1 MTSDAGR
8 FLELTRAQEG
18 VLAAQRIDPDNPGYN
33 VGQYVELRGAVD
45 TAALEEALRLTL
57 AEADGLHIR
66 LAERDGRTVAL
77 PVPFDAAAWHLPR
90 LDTTGAA
97 SPVEAAVEL
106 VRDQLACPP
115 RLEPADDCAA
125 APALTGSLLV
135 TVAPDHH
142 LWFQYFHHLVV
153 DGYSVALFTRR
164 VAAVYTALVRGED
177 VPVSPFEPVA
187 LLAAADAA
195 YLASGKPAADRAYW
209 TARHAGRPRVTGL
222 TEQTAQASR
231 TSLRYRT
238 GLGAERSAAVLDC
251 AAAVRG
257 TWAEAATAAVAAY
270 LHRMTGTTDA
280 VLGMHFMARSAP
292 GTMRVPGMAVN
303 VLPVRLAVEG
313 SDTLPDLIRRAAGE
327 LKDARRHQHYR
338 GEDIRRDLGLVG
350 SDERLHGPMLNL
362 KPFDLDLDFAGVPG
376 HTVNLASGPV
386 EDLSVSV
393 SKSPDDVLHLEFD
406 ANPALYDAAALAAH
420 AERCTDLMGRLA
432 ADPSLTL
439 ARARLLADGEYE
451 DVLHTWNATRRAVP
465 PATLP
470 SLIAGRAAA
479 TPGATAVVFEDEELG
494 YGELDARADAL
505 ARTLTAAGAGRGT
518 VVAVAVPRSAELMV
532 ALLGV
537 LKSGAAYLPLDTDY
551 PAERLAAMVEDA
563 GPVRV
568 VTVPAVLDRLPRAAC
583 EAALLLGDTSDDA
596 AEGATGAGVT
606 APGTGT
612 GTGTGVTAPGPDD
625 AAYVIYTSGSTGR
638 PKGVVVT
645 HRAIVNRLAWMQ
657 HAYRLRRDDR
667 VLQKTPASFDVSVWE
682 FFWALCEGATVV
694 LARPE
699 GHKDPAYLA
708 RLIADRHVTTLHFVP
723 SMLRAFLEE
732 PAAAAAC
739 GGLRRVFC
747 SGEALPGD
755 VVDRWYAAL
764 PDVPLHNLY
773 GPTEAAVDVT
783 YHRTEARSGVVPI
796 GRPVWNTRLYVLDA
810 ALRPVPVG
818 VPGELYLA
826 GDQLARGYLG
836 RPGLTASRFVA
847 DPYGSGGERMY
858 RTGDLVRWAPGGV
871 VEYLGRTDDQV
882 KVRGFRIE
890 LGEIEAALEALP
902 GVAQAAVTAREPA
915 SGGARRL
922 VGYAVPAAGA
932 ALDPEI
938 LRTGLATTLPEHM
951 VPPVVMLLDSL
962 PLSLNGKLDRKAL
975 PEPAPASAAAA
986 RPPRTEAERV
996 IAGLVAEILGLDAVG
1011 ADDNFFSLGGDSISA
1026 IQLGSRA
1033 RRAGWGL
1040 TPRVVFERK
1049 TVAAVAAVAERLDG
1063 AATPADLREDATGP
1077 MPPTPITEWL
1087 RARGGPIRRF
1097 AQTTVVTVP
1106 ADLDPQR
1113 LATALNALTQRH
1125 DALRLR
1131 LVPGGAEG
1139 AEGTGAA
1146 RADRRHASSAFTD
1159 GEATPAA
1166 GNRDSGGYGGVDGG
1180 PSAGA
1185 EGAADALGSAARSR
1199 PTAVPLPAPAL
1210 PGAARDLGSAGMGSG
1225 GSGGYGGIDGGSPA
1239 GAEGVGG
1246 GCDVRGSGSPVA
1258 EGEAGSA
1265 AGAFGSVSRRRSG
1278 AGPQPG
1284 AARGRDSGGY
1294 GGVDGGPS
1302 AGAEGANGVFGSP
1315 SAAVPPPGAA
1325 RGFGSC
1331 GHGGTAGVPGAG
1343 DWGTEILP
1351 HGSLPDVVL
1360 HRVDLAGT
1368 PADGID
1374 DALRRERDA
1383 AADRLDPAAGV
1394 VLAATWCDLGPD
1406 GPGRLVLAV
1415 HHLAVDGVSW
1425 RILLPD
1431 LRDAYEGREPA
1442 PASTPLRR
1450 WARGLNA
1457 AATSDAVRAQ
1467 LPLWQEILAPG
1478 AGPLLGRR
1486 AVDPARDT
1494 VGTGRTLRLTLPAER
1509 TAPLLDRVPA
1519 TRRAGVDHVL
1529 LTGLALAFAGRQRD
1543 LLIRLE
1549 GHGRQDHLVPG
1560 ADTARTVGW
1569 LTSEFPVRLSLDGID
1584 LADAAAGG
1592 EAAGRALALVKEQ
1605 LRALP
1610 DDGTGYGLLRHLDP
1624 AARTALAAYPAPQ
1637 LLFNYLGRFTADDT
1651 PWSPAG
1657 DAFAASAD
1665 PALPALHALE
1675 IGAFVHD
1682 RPAGPELTAVLTWPE
1697 GVLTEDAVRDVADRW
1712 FRALDALTAYAAR
1725 PGAGGLTP
1733 SDVPLA
1739 GIGQDALDRVLAA
1752 RPGTED
1758 VLPLSP
1764 LQDGLLFHSLYE
1776 TAADDL
1782 YTSVTGLDLTGPLDE
1797 TALRRAVDAVVAR
1810 HPALR
1815 AGFDHTSA
1823 DRPLQTVA
1831 AQAAVPWTVHDLT
1844 GTPADALAA
1853 AVDAV
1858 ETTEATAPFD
1868 LTRPPLLRCALLR
1881 TGDERHRL
1889 VLTRHHI
1896 VMDGWSTPVMLR
1908 EIISAYAAG
1917 GDASA
1922 LPPAASYADHLA
1934 WLAEQD
1940 DAAHADAWAEALD
1953 GLTAPTLLAETLA
1966 SEAGGEPGARAG
1978 EVDLPLPAETATAL
1992 TALARSHGLTLNT
2005 LVQGAWAVLLSR
2017 LTGRTD
2023 VVFGATVSGRP
2034 ADVPGVES
2042 IVGLFSNTV
2051 PVRFALD
2058 EDETVAA
2065 ALARLQE
2072 QQSRLLDHQY
2082 AGLAGIQARA
2092 GLGTLFDTLLVFEN
2106 YPVDPDEL
2114 TAADPAGRPGRLRV
2128 TGIGNRGATHYPLT
2142 VLTLPGD
2149 APRITVEYRPDAFT
2163 ADRAADLGRRLL
2175 RLLAA
2180 MAEHP
2185 GATVGSLDV
2194 LAPDERRTLLRAWNA
2209 TARDVPEGTV
2219 VDAFEAQAAATP
2231 GETAVVCGDER
2242 RTYAEL
2248 DARADAFARCLA
2260 ALGAGPDTVV
2270 ALALPRSAE
2279 LVAAVLGTLKSGA
2292 AYLPVDLDHPAER
2305 VALMLEDAAPLAVLT
2320 TRPTAG
2326 RLPALTG
2333 DGFTTLYAEDVTEN
2347 AAASATPRRPAPGD
2361 LAYVIHTSGSTGRP
2375 KGVQVPHRG
2384 LVNMLDHHRSTVFAR
2399 AVEAAGGRRLRAAH
2413 TASFSFD
2420 SSWEQ
2425 LLWLICGHELHV
2437 YDEELRRDP
2446 QALAARLRADRIDT
2460 LDVTPSFGRQLVEW
2474 GLLDGEGEGEGEGEG
2489 DGDGHRPVLF
2499 LLGGEAVD
2507 EALWTRIRK
2516 TPGVIGH
2523 NFYGPTEYTVDTLG
2537 AALDDSPTPFVGRP
2551 IANTRVYVL
2560 DARLRPVPAGVP
2572 GELYI
2577 AGPGLARGY
2586 GNRPALT
2593 ASRFVADPFTGSGER
2608 MYRTGDVVRW
2618 RADGTLDYL
2627 GRDDDQVKIRGF
2639 RVETGEVEA
2648 ALNDLEGVARAAVLA
2663 RAADGGVKRLVAYA
2677 VPAPGASADPAA
2689 LRSALA
2695 ARLPAYMV
2703 PSAVVVLDGLPLNVN
2718 GKLDRRALPEPGAA
2732 DFAGAGTGGRAPRD
2746 EREALVCGAFASVLG
2761 LPSVGADDDFFALGG
2776 HSLLATRLVGRI
2788 RTALQRRTTVRDLFE
2803 ARTPAALA
2811 RRLDAGG
2818 ADRPGPAA
2826 RPRPQE
2832 VPLSPAQARLWF
2844 LHQLQGPGTAYTIP
2858 CSLRID
2864 GALDTGAL
2872 RAAFA
2877 DVVARHE
2884 ALRTAFPA
2892 TDGRPR
2898 QKVLTPEEAGVPF
2911 EVREVAPERL
2921 EEAVAEAGART
2932 FDLAAAPPVH
2942 ATLLTSGASTHVLC
2956 VALHHIVGDE
2966 WSEGVL
2972 LRDLDTAYAARRRGT
2987 APEWPPLPVQFADHT
3002 LWHQELL
3009 ADPAGARR
3017 LTAYWTERL
3026 AGLPDEPALP
3036 TDRPRPAEPSGRGG
3050 AVRLRL
3056 PDALHRALRDYA
3068 HRTGVTPF
3076 MVTQAAG
3083 ALLLGA
3089 LAGSTDVAL
3098 GTPVA
3103 GRADEA
3109 VENVVGFFVNT
3120 LVVRHDLSAPEGAA
3134 ALTFDQLVERAR
3146 ESVLGALAHQDL
3158 PFDRLV
3164 EIVSPERS
3172 LGRHPL
3178 FQVMV
3183 QHRKEAAGL
3192 DALLGARTELL
3203 PDPLHAARFDLAFTF
3218 VESADGAHTDLTV
3231 IHAADLY
3238 DRGTAELLA
3247 DRLLH
3252 VLDQALAA
3260 PGRSVDRVELMS
3272 PGESRALA
3280 GEWNAT
3286 AREVPAGT
3294 LVTRFAAHLAAT
3306 PDATAVVYA
3315 GRTLT
3320 YRQLDER
3327 AGVLAAELAAA
3338 GAGPDRI
3345 VAVAVPR
3352 SAELMVSLLAVLK
3365 SGAAYLPLDLDYPA
3379 ERLTT
3384 MAEDAA
3390 PVCVVTVEAERGRL
3404 PHLDGVPV
3412 VLADD
3417 RSRTTAGAAPAFVPT
3432 AAGPRHAAYVIYTS
3446 GSTGRPKGVVVT
3458 HEAIVNRLDWMREAY
3473 GIEPGDRILQ
3483 KTPASFDV
3491 SVWEFFLPLVS
3502 GAAVVLARPGG
3513 HREPEH
3519 LAEVAAASGITT
3531 AHFVPSMLAAF
3542 TAAAEQDET
3551 IREGFAGV
3559 RRVFCSGEA
3568 LPAAAVDRF
3577 AALWPHIELHNLYG
3591 PTEAAVDVTHHRAEA
3606 GAGVVPIGRPV
3617 WNTRLHVLDAA
3628 LRPVPVGVPGEL
3640 YLAGVQLARGYLG
3653 RPGLTASRFVADPSG
3668 SGERMYRT
3676 GDLVRRRADGAVEYL
3691 GRTDDQVKVR
3701 GFRIELGEVEAAL
3714 SALPEVAQAA
3724 VAARPLA
3731 PGGTPQLL
3739 AYAVPAPGAAPEPQQ
3754 LRDALAG
3761 RLPEHMVPAAVTL
3774 LDALPLSVNGKLDR
3788 KALPQP
3794 ARTTTRPAAA
3804 PVRHTGGPA
3813 AAMAEVFAGI
3823 LGLPEV
3829 GEDDNFFA
3837 LGGDSIVSIQLVSAA
3852 RKAGFA
3858 IAAKDVFQHPTPAAL
3873 AAAGRPEDREPAE
3886 APAAPAADQD
3896 GELPPLPVVHWLRE
3910 RGGPIDRFNQSVLL
3924 TVPAGLR
3931 TGPLR
3936 EALADLARNHPAL
3949 RLRLDRVGG
3958 LWTQEVLP
3966 AAQAPAVTDP
3976 ATLRRADITGLDATA
3991 LHDLLT
3997 KEADASAAALDPD
4010 TGIVLRAL
4018 WCDAGPAADGRLLLT
4033 VHHLA
4038 VDGVSWRIL
4047 LPELADAYAARAEG
4061 RPPALEPEATGP
4073 RAWAAQLLQHAHT
4086 RNRTAEAAYWR
4097 TALAGPQA
4105 PLSRTAADPRRDT
4118 TAGLRTLR
4126 RTLSAERTGPL
4137 LTAVPQ
4143 AFSAGVDDVLL
4154 AALAL
4159 AAADWRRTGNPA
4171 LPAAYTG
4178 ALQIDLEGHGRGG
4191 SDTAGLAPD
4200 LSRTVGWFT
4209 TVHPVRLDVSAV
4221 DLADALAGGPQAG
4234 AALKQVKEQLRAVP
4248 DRGLGYGLLR
4258 HLNAQTA
4265 PALAALPGSQLL
4277 FNYRGRTDRR
4287 PDAAGSR
4294 HWSFAPDA
4302 ERAAVAEGAAPDA
4315 AMPAPYPLEID
4326 AVVVSGPDG
4335 RPELAVEW
4343 SWPQALFAEEQVAAL
4358 ATRWFDALDALAR
4371 HAEGPGA
4378 GGITPSDVR
4387 LVSLDQARIDRLES
4401 RLRRRR

>member
-1 MTSDAGR
+1 MSEVTSDAGR

-18 VLAAQRIDPDNPGYN
+18 VLAAQRIDPDNPAYN
-33 VGQYVELRGAVD
+33 VGQYVELRGAID
-45 TAALEEALRLTL
+45 AAALEEALRRTL
-57 AEADGLHIR
+57 AEADGLHVR
-66 LAERDGRTVAL
+66 LAEQDGRTVL
-77 PVPFDAAAWHLPR
+77 RPVPFDAGAWHLPR

-97 SPVEAAVEL
+97 SPVDAAVAL

-115 RLEPADDCAA
+115 RLEPTDGSGA

-135 TVAPDHH
+135 TVAPGHH

-177 VPVSPFEPVA
+177 VPASPFEPA
-187 LLAAADAA
+187 ARLADADAA
-195 YLASGKPAADRAYW
+195 YLASDKPAADRAYW
-209 TARHAGRPRVTGL
+209 TARHTGRPRVTGL

-231 TSLRYRT
+231 TSLRHRT
-238 GLGAERSAAVLDC
+238 SLGAERSAAVLAR
-251 AAAVRG
+251 AAATRG
-257 TWAEAATAAVAAY
+257 TWAEAAVAAVSGY

-303 VLPVRLAVEG
+303 VLPVRLSVQG
-313 SDTLPDLIRRAAGE
+313 TDTFPDLVRRAARE

-420 AERCTDLMGRLA
+420 AERCTDFMGRLA
-432 ADPSLTL
+432 ADPELTL
-439 ARARLLADGEYE
+439 DQARLLADGEHE
-451 DVLHTWNATRRAVP
+451 DVLRTWNATGRDVA

-470 SLIAGRAAA
+470 GLIAERAAA
-479 TPGATAVVFEDEELG
+479 TPDTTAVVFEDEHLT
-494 YGELDARADAL
+494 YRELDARAGAL
-505 ARTLTAAGAGRGT
+505 ARTLTAAGAGRDT

-551 PAERLAAMVEDA
+551 PAERLATMVEDA

-568 VTVPAVLDRLPRAAC
+568 VTVPAVLDRLPQGARDV
-583 EAALLLGDTSDDA
+583 ALLLDEADGDGGDA
-596 AEGATGAGVT
+596 RGVEAP
-606 APGTGT
+606 APGD
-612 GTGTGVTAPGPDD
+612 P
-625 AAYVIYTSGSTGR
+625 AYVIFTSGSTGR

-699 GHKDPAYLA
+699 GHKDAAYLA
-708 RLIADRHVTTLHFVP
+708 RLVAEQRITTLHFVP

-732 PAAAAAC
+732 PTAAEAC
-739 GGLRRVFC
+739 AGLRRVFC

-783 YHRTEARSGVVPI
+783 YHRTEPGSGVVPI

-847 DPYGSGGERMY
+847 DPYDDGARMY

-902 GVAQAAVTAREPA
+902 GVAQAAVTARETVP
-915 SGGARRL
+915 GGPRRL
-922 VGYAVPAAGA
+922 AGYAVPAAGA
-932 ALDPEI
+932 ALDAEA
-938 LRTGLATTLPEHM
+938 LRAGLAATLPEHM
-951 VPPVVMLLDSL
+951 VPPVVVLLDAL

-975 PEPAPASAAAA
+975 PEPAPAAATASRA
-986 RPPRTEAERV
+986 PRTEAERV
-996 IAGLVAEILGLDAVG
+996 LGALVADILGLDAAG
-1011 ADDNFFSLGGDSISA
+1011 PDDNFFSLGGDSISA

-1033 RRAGWGL
+1033 RQAGWGI

-1049 TVAAVAAVAERLDG
+1049 TIAAVAAVAEPLG
-1063 AATPADLREDATGP
+1063 GTATADLREDAEGAL
-1077 MPPTPITEWL
+1077 PPTPITEWL
-1087 RARGGPIRRF
+1087 RERGGPIDHF

-1106 ADLDPQR
+1106 AGLDGER
-1113 LATALNALTQRH
+1113 LRGALDALTAHH

-1131 LVPGGAEG
+1131 LIPGGATG
-1139 AEGTGAA
+1139 AEGSERARETGAGP
-1146 RADRRHASSAFTD
+1146 R
-1159 GEATPAA
+1159 PAE
-1166 GNRDSGGYGGVDGG
+1166 DS
-1180 PSAGA
+1180 
-1185 EGAADALGSAARSR
+1185 
-1199 PTAVPLPAPAL
+1199 
-1210 PGAARDLGSAGMGSG
+1210 
-1225 GSGGYGGIDGGSPA
+1225 GSGGYGGFDGA
-1239 GAEGVGG
+1239 
-1246 GCDVRGSGSPVA
+1246 
-1258 EGEAGSA
+1258 
-1265 AGAFGSVSRRRSG
+1265 
-1278 AGPQPG
+1278 
-1284 AARGRDSGGY
+1284 
-1294 GGVDGGPS
+1294 
-1302 AGAEGANGVFGSP
+1302 
-1315 SAAVPPPGAA
+1315 
-1325 RGFGSC
+1325 
-1331 GHGGTAGVPGAG
+1331 PGAG
-1343 DWGTEILP
+1343 DWSTEILP
-1351 HGSLPDVVL
+1351 EESAPTITL
-1360 HRVDLAGT
+1360 HHVDLTRT
-1368 PADGID
+1368 PVGSVGPAVE
-1374 DALRRERDA
+1374 RERDA
-1383 AADRLDPAAGV
+1383 AAGRLDPAAGA

-1406 GPGRLVLAV
+1406 TPGRLVLAV

-1431 LRDAYEGREPA
+1431 LRAAYEGRPLA

-1450 WARGLNA
+1450 WARGLHA

-1467 LPLWQEILAPG
+1467 LPFWREVLAPG
-1478 AGPLLGRR
+1478 AGPLLGER

-1494 VGTGRTLRLTLPAER
+1494 AGTSRTLRLTLSAER

-1529 LTGLALAFAGRQRD
+1529 LAGLALAFAGRRRD
-1543 LLIRLE
+1543 LLIRRE

-1569 LTSEFPVRLSLDGID
+1569 LTSEFPVRLD
-1584 LADAAAGG
+1584 LEALG
-1592 EAAGRALALVKEQ
+1592 EDPGRALALVKEQ
-1605 LRALP
+1605 LRSLP

-1624 AARTALAAYPAPQ
+1624 RARGELAAAPAPQ
-1637 LLFNYLGRFTADDT
+1637 LLFNYLGRFASDDSLWGT
-1651 PWSPAG
+1651 GTTG
-1657 DAFAASAD
+1657 DAFAANAD
-1665 PALPALHALE
+1665 PQLPALHALE

-1697 GVLTEDAVRDVADRW
+1697 GVLTEDAVRAVADRW
-1712 FRALDALTAYAAR
+1712 FRALDALTAHAAR

-1739 GIGQDALDRVLAA
+1739 GIGQDALDRVQAA

-1776 TAADDL
+1776 TTADDL

-1797 TALRRAVDAVVAR
+1797 AALRRAVDAVVAR

-1823 DRPLQTVA
+1823 DHPLQTIAGRVT
-1831 AQAAVPWTVHDLT
+1831 VPWTVHDLT
-1844 GTPADALAA
+1844 GTPADALGA

-1858 ETTEATAPFD
+1858 ETAEATAPFD
-1868 LTRPPLLRCALLR
+1868 LARPPLLRCALLR

-1934 WLAEQD
+1934 WLARQD
-1940 DAAHADAWAEALD
+1940 DTAHAAAWAAALD
-1953 GLTAPTLLAETLA
+1953 GLTAPTLLAGTLA
-1966 SEAGGEPGARAG
+1966 HEATAGTGARAG
-1978 EVDLPLPAETATAL
+1978 EVDLPLPADTVTSL
-1992 TALARSHGLTLNT
+1992 TGLARSHGLTLNT

-2072 QQSRLLDHQY
+2072 QQAQLLDHQY

-2114 TAADPAGRPGRLRV
+2114 TAPDPAGRPGRLRV

-2149 APRITVEYRPDAFT
+2149 APRITVEYRPDTFT
-2163 ADRAADLGRRLL
+2163 AARAADLGHRLL

-2180 MAEHP
+2180 MAARP
-2185 GATVGSLDV
+2185 GATVGSLDI
-2194 LAPDERRTLLRAWNA
+2194 LGPAERHTLLHTWND

-2231 GETAVVCGDER
+2231 GETAVVCGDTR
-2242 RTYAEL
+2242 WSYAAL
-2248 DARADAFARCLA
+2248 DARADAVARRLA

-2270 ALALPRSAE
+2270 ALALPRSAD
-2279 LVAAVLGTLKSGA
+2279 LVAAVLGTLKAGA

-2320 TRPTAG
+2320 TRPTAR

-2333 DGFTTLYAEDVTEN
+2333 DAFTTLYAEDGAGGAPDVTP
-2347 AAASATPRRPAPGD
+2347 ARPAPGD

-2460 LDVTPSFGRQLVEW
+2460 LDVTPSFGRQLVEC
-2474 GLLDGEGEGEGEGEG
+2474 GLLEEG
-2489 DGDGHRPVLF
+2489 GDGHRPVLF

-2507 EALWTRIRK
+2507 DALWTRIR
-2516 TPGVIGH
+2516 TTEGVIGH

-2537 AALDDSPTPFVGRP
+2537 AALDDSPTPSVGRP
-2551 IANTRVYVL
+2551 IANTRVHVL

-2593 ASRFVADPFTGSGER
+2593 ASRFVADPFSGSGER
-2608 MYRTGDVVRW
+2608 MYRTGDVVRR

-2648 ALNDLEGVARAAVLA
+2648 ALTAQEGVAQAAVLA
-2663 RAADGGVKRLVAYA
+2663 RASDTGVKRLVAYV
-2677 VPAPGASADPAA
+2677 VPAAGAVADPAA
-2689 LRSALA
+2689 LRAALGA
-2695 ARLPAYMV
+2695 HLPEYMV
-2703 PSAVVVLDGLPLNVN
+2703 PSAVVVLGALPLNVN
-2718 GKLDRRALPEPGAA
+2718 GKLDRQALPEPGAA
-2732 DFAGAGTGGRAPRD
+2732 DFAGTGGRAPRD
-2746 EREALVCGAFASVLG
+2746 EREALVCGAFAGILG
-2761 LPSVGADDDFFALGG
+2761 LPAVGADDDFFALGG

-2788 RTALQRRTTVRDLFE
+2788 RTALRTDLTVRDLFE

-2811 RRLDAGG
+2811 RRTRHTG
-2818 ADRPGPAA
+2818 PGRSGPTA
-2826 RPRPQE
+2826 RPRPPHPQE
-2832 VPLSPAQARLWF
+2832 LPLSPAQARLWF
-2844 LHQLQGPGTAYTIP
+2844 LHHLQGPSTAYTIP

-2864 GALDTGAL
+2864 GTVDTEAL

-2884 ALRTAFPA
+2884 ALRTVYPD
-2892 TDGRPR
+2892 TDGRPY
-2898 QKVLTPEEAGVPF
+2898 QKILAPEDAHVSF
-2911 EVREVAPERL
+2911 SVREVTPQQL
-2921 EEAVAEAGART
+2921 DEAVAEAGAHA
-2932 FDLAAAPPVH
+2932 FDLAAEPPVR
-2942 ATLLTSGASTHVLC
+2942 ATLLSSGPGTHVLC
-2956 VALHHIVGDE
+2956 VALHHIAGDE

-2972 LRDLDTAYAARRRGT
+2972 LRDLDTAYAARRRGE
-2987 APEWPPLPVQFADHT
+2987 APAWPPLPVQFADHT
-3002 LWHQELL
+3002 LWQRDML
-3009 ADPAGARR
+3009 ADPAAGDR

-3026 AGLPDEPALP
+3026 AGLPGELRLPA
-3036 TDRPRPAEPSGRGG
+3036 DRPRPAEPSGRGG

-3056 PDALHRALRDYA
+3056 PAALHEALRGYA
-3068 HRTGVTPF
+3068 HRTGTTPF

-3089 LAGSTDVAL
+3089 LAGTHDVAL

-3103 GRADEA
+3103 GRSDEA

-3120 LVVRHDLSAPEGAA
+3120 LVMRHDLSGTDGGGAP
-3134 ALTFDQLVERAR
+3134 TFDELVLRAR
-3146 ESVLGALAHQDL
+3146 ETVLGALAHQDL
-3158 PFDRLV
+3158 PFDKLV
-3164 EIVSPERS
+3164 EIAAPERS

-3192 DALLGARTELL
+3192 DRLLGARTTLL

-3218 VESADGAHTDLTV
+3218 VESADGTHTDLTV
-3231 IHAADLY
+3231 IHASDLY
-3238 DRGTAELLA
+3238 DHETAGLLG

-3252 VLDQALAA
+3252 VLGQALAA
-3260 PGRSVDRVELMS
+3260 PGRPVDRVDVMS

-3280 GEWNAT
+3280 EEWNAT
-3286 AREVPAGT
+3286 DRIVPGGT
-3294 LVTRFAAHLAAT
+3294 LVTRFADRLAAA
-3306 PDATAVVYA
+3306 PDATAVVFE

-3320 YRQLDER
+3320 YRELDAL
-3327 AGVLAAELAAA
+3327 AGRLARTLAAA
-3338 GAGPDRI
+3338 GAGPDRV

-3352 SAELMVSLLAVLK
+3352 SAELMVALLAVLK

-3379 ERLTT
+3379 ERLAY
-3384 MAEDAA
+3384 MIEDAA
-3390 PVCVVTVEAERGRL
+3390 PVCVVTAATEADRL
-3404 PHLDGVPV
+3404 SATADVPV
-3412 VLADD
+3412 VLVD
-3417 RSRTTAGAAPAFVPT
+3417 GAAEPPSQATALRP
-3432 AAGPRHAAYVIYTS
+3432 AAGPGHAAYVIYTS
-3446 GSTGRPKGVVVT
+3446 GSTGRPKGVVVS
-3458 HEAIVNRLDWMREAY
+3458 HRAIVNRLDWMAETY
-3473 GIEPGDRILQ
+3473 GFGPQDRVLQ

-3513 HREPEH
+3513 HREPDH
-3519 LAEVAAASGITT
+3519 LAELAARSGITA
-3531 AHFVPSMLAAF
+3531 AHFVPSMLTAF
-3542 TAAAEQDET
+3542 TTAAEQDEA
-3551 IREGFAGV
+3551 IRTGFGGV

-3577 AALWPHIELHNLYG
+3577 AALWPDIELHNLYG
-3591 PTEAAVDVTHHRAEA
+3591 PTEAAVDVTYHRAEP
-3606 GAGVVPIGRPV
+3606 GAGTVPIGRPV

-3640 YLAGVQLARGYLG
+3640 YLAGDQLARGYLG
-3653 RPGLTASRFVADPSG
+3653 RPGLTASRFVADPHADG
-3668 SGERMYRT
+3668 QRMYRT
-3676 GDLVRRRADGAVEYL
+3676 GDLVRRRPDGAVEYL

-3701 GFRIELGEVEAAL
+3701 GFRIELGEIEAAL
-3714 SALPEVAQAA
+3714 TALPGVAQAA

-3731 PGGTPQLL
+3731 PGGAPQLV
-3739 AYAVPAPGAAPEPQQ
+3739 AYAVPAPGAAPDAQE
-3754 LRDALAG
+3754 LREALAG
-3761 RLPEHMVPAAVTL
+3761 QLPEHMVPAVVTL

-3788 KALPQP
+3788 KALPEP
-3794 ARTTTRPAAA
+3794 ARAAAARPAAPA
-3804 PVRHTGGPA
+3804 PARGGSPA
-3813 AAMAEVFAGI
+3813 AAMARVFAEI

-3829 GEDDNFFA
+3829 GENENFFA
-3837 LGGDSIVSIQLVSAA
+3837 LGGDSIVSIQLVSTA
-3852 RKAGFA
+3852 RKAGFT

-3873 AAAGRPEDREPAE
+3873 AAAGRPADQEPAG
-3886 APAAPAADQD
+3886 APAAPAVAEEAED
-3896 GELPPLPVVHWLRE
+3896 GEFPPLPVVHWLRE
-3910 RGGPIDRFNQSVLL
+3910 RGGPVDRFNQSVLL

-3931 TGPLR
+3931 PAPLR

-3949 RLRLDRVGG
+3949 RLRLDRTGG
-3958 LWTQEVLP
+3958 LWTQEILP
-3966 AAQAPAVTDP
+3966 AAEAPAVTDP

-3991 LHDLLT
+3991 LHELLT
-3997 KEADASAAALDPD
+3997 KEADASAAVLDPGSG
-4010 TGIVLRAL
+4010 TVLRAL
-4018 WCDAGPAADGRLLLT
+4018 WCDAGPGADGRLLLT

-4047 LPELADAYAARAEG
+4047 VPELADAYAARAAG
-4061 RPPALEPEATGP
+4061 RAPALEPEATGP
-4073 RAWAAQLLQHAHT
+4073 RAWAAQLLHHAHT
-4086 RNRTAEAAYWR
+4086 RARTAEAAYWR
-4097 TALAGPQA
+4097 TAPAGPQA

-4118 TAGLRTLR
+4118 TATLRTLR
-4126 RTLSAERTGPL
+4126 MTLSADRTEPL

-4154 AALAL
+4154 AGLAV
-4159 AAADWRRTGNPA
+4159 AAADVRRTADPG
-4171 LPAAYTG
+4171 LPAAHTG

-4191 SDTAGLAPD
+4191 SEGLAAD

-4209 TVHPVRLDVSAV
+4209 TVHPVRLDVSGV
-4221 DLADALAGGPQAG
+4221 DLAEALAGGRQAG
-4234 AALKQVKEQLRAVP
+4234 AALKQVKEQLRAAP

-4265 PALAALPGSQLL
+4265 PALAALPGSQVL
-4277 FNYRGRTDRR
+4277 FNYRGRTDHG
-4287 PDAAGSR
+4287 ATAEAGAR
-4294 HWSFAPDA
+4294 HWAFAPDA

-4326 AVVVSGPDG
+4326 AVVRSGAAG

-4343 SWPQALFAEEQVAAL
+4343 SWPQALFSEDQVAAL

-4371 HAEGPGA
+4371 HAAAPDA

>member
-1 MTSDAGR
+1 MSEVTSDAGR
-8 FLELTRAQEG
+8 ILELTRAQEG
-18 VLAAQRIDPDNPGYN
+18 VLAAQRIDPGNPSYN

-45 TAALEEALRLTL
+45 VAALEEALRRTL
-57 AEADGLHIR
+57 AEADGLHVR
-66 LAERDGRTVAL
+66 LAEHDGRTVL
-77 PVPFDAAAWHLPR
+77 RPVPFDAAAWHLPR

-97 SPVEAAVEL
+97 SPVDAAVAL

-115 RLEPADDCAA
+115 RLEPTDGSGA

-135 TVAPDHH
+135 TVAPGHH

-177 VPVSPFEPVA
+177 VPASPFEPAA
-187 LLAAADAA
+187 LLADADAA
-195 YLASGKPAADRAYW
+195 YLASGKPGADRAYW
-209 TARHAGRPRVTGL
+209 TARHIGRPRVTGL

-231 TSLRYRT
+231 TSLRHRT
-238 GLGAERSAAVLDC
+238 SLGAERSAAVLAR
-251 AAAVRG
+251 AAAVRC
-257 TWAEAATAAVAAY
+257 TWAEAATAAVAGY

-303 VLPVRLAVEG
+303 VLPVRLPVQG
-313 SDTLPDLIRRAAGE
+313 TDTFPDLVRRAAGE

-350 SDERLHGPMLNL
+350 SDDRLHGPMLNL

-432 ADPSLTL
+432 ADPELTL
-439 ARARLLADGEYE
+439 DQAQLLADGEHE
-451 DVLHTWNATRRAVP
+451 DVLRTWNATGRDVA

-470 SLIAGRAAA
+470 ALIAERAAA
-479 TPGATAVVFEDEELG
+479 TPDATAVVFEDERLT
-494 YGELDARADAL
+494 YRELDARAGAL
-505 ARTLTAAGAGRGT
+505 ARTLTAAGAGRDT

-537 LKSGAAYLPLDTDY
+537 LKSGAAYLPLDTGY
-551 PAERLAAMVEDA
+551 RAERRAGMVEDA
-563 GPVRV
+563 APVRV
-568 VTVPAVLDRLPRAAC
+568 VTVPAVLDRLPRAARD
-583 EAALLLGDTSDDA
+583 AALLLD
-596 AEGATGAGVT
+596 GATGDPAGT
-606 APGTGT
+606 EAAAP
-612 GTGTGVTAPGPDD
+612 APDD
-625 AAYVIYTSGSTGR
+625 PAYVIFTSGSTGR

-657 HAYRLRRDDR
+657 HAYRLRPDDR

-699 GHKDPAYLA
+699 GHKDAAYLA
-708 RLIADRHVTTLHFVP
+708 RLVAEQRVTTLHFVP

-732 PAAAAAC
+732 PTAAEAC
-739 GGLRRVFC
+739 AGLRRVFC

-764 PDVPLHNLY
+764 PAVPLHNLY

-783 YHRTEARSGVVPI
+783 YHRTEPGSGLVPI

-847 DPYGSGGERMY
+847 APHDGDGARMY

-902 GVAQAAVTAREPA
+902 GVAQAAVTARETAP
-915 SGGARRL
+915 GGPRRL

-932 ALDPEI
+932 ALDAEA
-938 LRTGLATTLPEHM
+938 LRTGLAATLPEHM
-951 VPPVVMLLDSL
+951 VPPAVVLLDTL
-962 PLSLNGKLDRKAL
+962 PLGLNGKLDRKAL
-975 PEPAPASAAAA
+975 PEPAPAAATAS
-986 RPPRTEAERV
+986 REPRTEAERV
-996 IAGLVAEILGLDAVG
+996 LAALVADILGLDAAG
-1011 ADDNFFSLGGDSISA
+1011 PDDNFFSLGGDSISA

-1033 RRAGWGL
+1033 RQAGWGI

-1049 TVAAVAAVAERLDG
+1049 TIAAVAAVAERLGG
-1063 AATPADLREDATGP
+1063 AAAADLREDAEGLL
-1077 MPPTPITEWL
+1077 PPTPITEWL
-1087 RARGGPIRRF
+1087 RERGGPIRTF
-1097 AQTTVVTVP
+1097 AQTTAVTVP
-1106 ADLDPQR
+1106 ADLAPER
-1113 LATALNALTQRH
+1113 LTAALAALTRHH

-1131 LVPGGAEG
+1131 LIRGGAAGAWGAEG
-1139 AEGTGAA
+1139 ENRGDRPDGSSPFAGGEGA
-1146 RADRRHASSAFTD
+1146 
-1159 GEATPAA
+1159 PAA
-1166 GNRDSGGYGGVDGG
+1166 GNRGSGGYGGFSGAPGAGGRRCRTVAAPQPAPLTAEGTDSGGYGGFD
-1180 PSAGA
+1180 SA
-1185 EGAADALGSAARSR
+1185 
-1199 PTAVPLPAPAL
+1199 
-1210 PGAARDLGSAGMGSG
+1210 
-1225 GSGGYGGIDGGSPA
+1225 
-1239 GAEGVGG
+1239 
-1246 GCDVRGSGSPVA
+1246 
-1258 EGEAGSA
+1258 
-1265 AGAFGSVSRRRSG
+1265 
-1278 AGPQPG
+1278 
-1284 AARGRDSGGY
+1284 
-1294 GGVDGGPS
+1294 
-1302 AGAEGANGVFGSP
+1302 
-1315 SAAVPPPGAA
+1315 
-1325 RGFGSC
+1325 
-1331 GHGGTAGVPGAG
+1331 PGAG

-1351 HGSLPDVVL
+1351 AASVPAVVL
-1360 HRVDLAGT
+1360 RRADLTRT

-1374 DALRRERDA
+1374 AAVARERDA
-1383 AADRLDPAAGV
+1383 AAGRLDPAAGG

-1406 GPGRLVLAV
+1406 RPGRLVLAV

-1431 LRDAYEGREPA
+1431 LRAAYEGRELA

-1450 WARGLNA
+1450 WARGLHA
-1457 AATSDAVRAQ
+1457 AATGDAVRAQ
-1467 LPLWQEILAPG
+1467 LPLWREVLAPG
-1478 AGPLLGRR
+1478 AGALLGER

-1494 VGTGRTLRLTLPAER
+1494 AGTSRTLRLTLSAER

-1529 LTGLALAFAGRQRD
+1529 LTGLALAFAGRRRD
-1543 LLIRLE
+1543 LLIRME

-1560 ADTARTVGW
+1560 ADTSRTVGW
-1569 LTSEFPVRLSLDGID
+1569 LTSEFPVRLD
-1584 LADAAAGG
+1584 L
-1592 EAAGRALALVKEQ
+1592 EAIGDDPVRALALVKEQ
-1605 LRALP
+1605 LRSLP

-1624 AARTALAAYPAPQ
+1624 EARAELAAAPAPQ
-1637 LLFNYLGRFTADDT
+1637 LLFNYLGRFTSDDSL
-1651 PWSPAG
+1651 WSAAG
-1657 DAFAASAD
+1657 DAIAATAD
-1665 PALPALHALE
+1665 PAMPALHALE

-1712 FRALDALTAYAAR
+1712 FRALDTLTAHAAR

-1739 GIGQDALDRVLAA
+1739 GLGQAALDRLQAA

-1776 TAADDL
+1776 TAADDP

-1797 TALRRAVDAVVAR
+1797 AALRRAVDAVVAR

-1815 AGFDHTSA
+1815 AGFDHTST
-1823 DRPLQTVA
+1823 DRPLQTIA
-1831 AQAAVPWTVHDLT
+1831 GRAGVPWTVHDLT
-1844 GTPADALAA
+1844 GTPADALDA
-1853 AVDAV
+1853 AVDAA
-1858 ETTEATAPFD
+1858 ETAEATAPFD

-1881 TGDERHRL
+1881 LGDERHRL

-1896 VMDGWSTPVMLR
+1896 VMDGWSTPVVLR

-1934 WLAEQD
+1934 WLARQD
-1940 DAAHADAWAEALD
+1940 ETAHAAAWAAALD
-1953 GLTAPTLLAETLA
+1953 GLTAPTLLAGTLA
-1966 SEAGGEPGARAG
+1966 HEATAVTGARAG
-1978 EVDLPLPAETATAL
+1978 EVDLPLPADTVTAL
-1992 TALARSHGLTLNT
+1992 TGLARSHGLTLNT

-2072 QQSRLLDHQY
+2072 QQAQLLDHQY

-2114 TAADPAGRPGRLRV
+2114 TAPDPAGRPGRLRV

-2149 APRITVEYRPDAFT
+2149 APRITVEYRPDTFT
-2163 ADRAADLGRRLL
+2163 ADRAADLGHRLL

-2180 MAEHP
+2180 MAARPED
-2185 GATVGSLDV
+2185 TIGSLDV
-2194 LAPDERRTLLRAWNA
+2194 LAPAERHTLLHTWNA
-2209 TARDVPEGTV
+2209 TARDVPGGTV

-2231 GETAVVCGDER
+2231 DETAVVCGDTR
-2242 RTYAEL
+2242 WSYAGL
-2248 DARADAFARCLA
+2248 DARAGVFARRLA

-2270 ALALPRSAE
+2270 ALALPRSAD
-2279 LVAAVLGTLKSGA
+2279 LVAAVLGTLKAGA

-2305 VALMLEDAAPLAVLT
+2305 VTLMLEDAAPLAVLT
-2320 TRPTAG
+2320 TRPTAA

-2333 DGFTTLYAEDVTEN
+2333 GGFTTLYAEDPADDT
-2347 AAASATPRRPAPGD
+2347 AGITPARPAPGD
-2361 LAYVIHTSGSTGRP
+2361 LAYVIFTSGSTGRP

-2460 LDVTPSFGRQLVEW
+2460 LDVTPSFGRQLVEC
-2474 GLLDGEGEGEGEGEG
+2474 GLLDES
-2489 DGDGHRPVLF
+2489 GDGHRPVLF

-2507 EALWTRIRK
+2507 DALWTRIRE
-2516 TPGVIGH
+2516 TGGVIGH

-2537 AALDDSPTPFVGRP
+2537 AALDDSPAPSVGRP
-2551 IANTRVYVL
+2551 IANTRVHVL

-2593 ASRFVADPFTGSGER
+2593 ASRFVADPFSGSGER

-2648 ALNDLEGVARAAVLA
+2648 ALTALETVSAAAVLA
-2663 RAADGGVKRLVAYA
+2663 RATGTGVKRLVAYA
-2677 VPAPGASADPAA
+2677 VPAPGAAADPAA
-2689 LRSALA
+2689 LRAALA
-2695 ARLPAYMV
+2695 AHLPEYMV
-2703 PSAVVVLDGLPLNVN
+2703 PSAVVVLGALPLNVN
-2718 GKLDRRALPEPGAA
+2718 GKLDRQALPEPGAA
-2732 DFAGAGTGGRAPRD
+2732 DFAAPGGRTPRD
-2746 EREALVCGAFASVLG
+2746 EREALVCGAFAAVLG
-2761 LPSVGADDDFFALGG
+2761 LPAVGADDDFFALGG
-2776 HSLLATRLVGRI
+2776 HSLLATRLTGRI
-2788 RTALQRRTTVRDLFE
+2788 RTALQADLTVRDLFE

-2811 RRLDAGG
+2811 RRLRHTG
-2818 ADRPGPAA
+2818 PGRSGPTA
-2826 RPRPQE
+2826 RPRPQTPQE
-2832 VPLSPAQARLWF
+2832 LPLSPAQARLWF
-2844 LHQLQGPGTAYTIP
+2844 LHHLEGPSIAYTIP

-2864 GALDTGAL
+2864 GTVDTGAL
-2872 RAAFA
+2872 RTAFA

-2884 ALRTAFPA
+2884 ALRTVFPD
-2892 TDGRPR
+2892 TDGRPY
-2898 QKVLTPEEAGVPF
+2898 QKVLAPEDAHAPLS
-2911 EVREVAPERL
+2911 VREVTPEQL
-2921 EEAVAEAGART
+2921 DDAVAGAGAYA
-2932 FDLAAAPPVH
+2932 FDLAAEPPVR
-2942 ATLLTSGASTHVLC
+2942 ATLLSSGPGTHVLC
-2956 VALHHIVGDE
+2956 VALHHIAGDE

-2972 LRDLDTAYAARRRGT
+2972 LRDLDTAYAARRRGE
-2987 APEWPPLPVQFADHT
+2987 APAWAPLPLQFADHT
-3002 LWHQELL
+3002 LWQRDMLG
-3009 ADPAGARR
+3009 DPAVGDR

-3026 AGLPDEPALP
+3026 AGLPDELHLPA
-3036 TDRPRPAEPSGRGG
+3036 DRPRPAEPSGRGG

-3056 PDALHRALRDYA
+3056 PGSLHDALRDYA
-3068 HRTGVTPF
+3068 HRTGATPF
-3076 MVTQAAG
+3076 MVTQAAS

-3089 LAGSTDVAL
+3089 LAGTDDVAL

-3103 GRADEA
+3103 GRSDEA

-3120 LVVRHDLSAPEGAA
+3120 LVLRHDLSAPEDGA
-3134 ALTFDQLVERAR
+3134 ALTFDRLVGRAR
-3146 ESVLGALAHQDL
+3146 ETVLGALAHQDL

-3192 DALLGARTELL
+3192 DALLGARTALL
-3203 PDPLHAARFDLAFTF
+3203 PDPLHAARFDLALTF
-3218 VESADGAHTDLTV
+3218 VESADGTHTDLTV

-3260 PGRSVDRVELMS
+3260 PGRALDRIEVMS

-3286 AREVPAGT
+3286 GRAVPAGT
-3294 LVTRFAAHLAAT
+3294 LVTRFAEHLAAT
-3306 PDATAVVYA
+3306 PDATAVVFE
-3315 GRTLT
+3315 GRALT
-3320 YRQLDER
+3320 YRELDDLAGRLAR
-3327 AGVLAAELAAA
+3327 ALAAA
-3338 GAGPDRI
+3338 GAGPDRV

-3352 SAELMVSLLAVLK
+3352 SAELMTALLGVLK

-3379 ERLTT
+3379 ERLAY
-3384 MAEDAA
+3384 MIEDAA
-3390 PVCVVTVEAERGRL
+3390 PVCVVTVAAEAGRL
-3404 PHLDGVPV
+3404 PATGGVPV
-3412 VLADD
+3412 VLVDEVTGPA
-3417 RSRTTAGAAPAFVPT
+3417 SQAPAPLP
-3432 AAGPRHAAYVIYTS
+3432 AAGPGHAAYVIYTS

-3473 GIEPGDRILQ
+3473 GIEPADRVLQ

-3513 HREPEH
+3513 HRDPDY
-3519 LAEVAAASGITT
+3519 LADLAARSGITT
-3531 AHFVPSMLAAF
+3531 AHFVPSMLTAF
-3542 TAAAEQDET
+3542 TAAAEQDEA
-3551 IREGFAGV
+3551 IRTGFAGV

-3591 PTEAAVDVTHHRAEA
+3591 PTEAAVDVTYHRTEP

-3617 WNTRLHVLDAA
+3617 WNTRLYVLDAA
-3628 LRPVPVGVPGEL
+3628 LRPAPVGVPGEL
-3640 YLAGVQLARGYLG
+3640 YLAGVQLARGYLN
-3653 RPGLTASRFVADPSG
+3653 RPGLTASRFVADPFSG
-3668 SGERMYRT
+3668 SGARMYRT

-3701 GFRIELGEVEAAL
+3701 GFRIELGEIEAAL
-3714 SALPEVAQAA
+3714 TALPGVAQAA
-3724 VAARPLA
+3724 VTARPLA
-3731 PGGTPQLL
+3731 PGGAPQLV
-3739 AYAVPAPGAAPEPQQ
+3739 AYAVPAAGAAPGAQE
-3754 LRDALAG
+3754 LREALAG

-3788 KALPQP
+3788 KALPEP
-3794 ARTTTRPAAA
+3794 ARAAARPAAPA
-3804 PVRHTGGPA
+3804 PDRRDSPA
-3813 AAMAEVFAGI
+3813 AAMAAVFAEI
-3823 LGLPEV
+3823 LGLPDV
-3829 GEDDNFFA
+3829 GEDDNFFV
-3837 LGGDSIVSIQLVSAA
+3837 LGGDSIVSIQLVSTA
-3852 RKAGFA
+3852 RKAGFT

-3873 AAAGRPEDREPAE
+3873 AAAGRVEDQEPAE
-3886 APAAPAADQD
+3886 ASPVPAAGED
-3896 GELPPLPVVHWLRE
+3896 GELPLLPVVHWLRE
-3910 RGGPIDRFNQSVLL
+3910 RGGPVDRFNQSVLL

-3931 TGPLR
+3931 PEPLR

-3949 RLRLDRVGG
+3949 RLRLDRTGG
-3958 LWTQEVLP
+3958 LWTQEILP
-3966 AAQAPAVTDP
+3966 AAEAPAVTDP
-3976 ATLRRADITGLDATA
+3976 ATLRRADITGLAATA
-3991 LHDLLT
+3991 LNDLLT

-4010 TGIVLRAL
+4010 HGTVLRAL
-4018 WCDAGPAADGRLLLT
+4018 WCDAGPGADGRLLLT

-4038 VDGVSWRIL
+4038 VDGVSWRVL
-4047 LPELADAYAARAEG
+4047 VPELADAYAARAAG
-4061 RPPALEPEATGP
+4061 RAPALEPEATGL
-4073 RAWAAQLLQHAHT
+4073 RSWVVQLLQHAHT
-4086 RNRTAEAAYWR
+4086 RARTAEAAYWR

-4105 PLSRTAADPRRDT
+4105 PLSRTAADPHRDT
-4118 TAGLRTLR
+4118 TATLRTLR
-4126 RTLSAERTGPL
+4126 MTLSADRTEPL

-4154 AALAL
+4154 AGLAL
-4159 AAADWRRTGNPA
+4159 AAADVRRTADPA
-4171 LPAAYTG
+4171 LPAAHTG

-4191 SDTAGLAPD
+4191 SDTGGLAPD

-4209 TVHPVRLDVSAV
+4209 TVHPVRLDVSGM
-4221 DLADALAGGPQAG
+4221 DLADALAGGGQAG
-4234 AALKQVKEQLRAVP
+4234 AALKQVKEQLRAAP
-4248 DRGLGYGLLR
+4248 DRGLGHGLLR

-4277 FNYRGRTDRR
+4277 FNYRGRTDHG
-4287 PDAAGSR
+4287 AATAGGR

-4326 AVVVSGPDG
+4326 AVIRSGATG

-4343 SWPQALFAEEQVAAL
+4343 SWPQALFTEEQVAAL

-4371 HAEGPGA
+4371 HAAAPDA

-4387 LVSLDQARIDRLES
+4387 LVSLGQARIDRLES

>member
-1 MTSDAGR
+1 MSEVTSDAGR
-8 FLELTRAQEG
+8 ILELTRAQEG
-18 VLAAQRIDPDNPGYN
+18 VLAAQRIDPGNPSYN
-33 VGQYVELRGAVD
+33 VGQYVELRGAIDV
-45 TAALEEALRLTL
+45 AALEEALRRTL
-57 AEADGLHIR
+57 AEADGLHVR
-66 LAERDGRTVAL
+66 LAEHDGRTVL
-77 PVPFDAAAWHLPR
+77 RPVPFDAAAWHLPR

-97 SPVEAAVEL
+97 SPVDAAVAL

-115 RLEPADDCAA
+115 RLEPTDGSGA

-135 TVAPDHH
+135 TVAPGHH

-153 DGYSVALFTRR
+153 DGYGVALFTRR

-177 VPVSPFEPVA
+177 VPASPFEPA
-187 LLAAADAA
+187 ARLADADAA
-195 YLASGKPAADRAYW
+195 YLASDKAAADRAYW
-209 TARHAGRPRVTGL
+209 TARHAGRPRVAGL
-222 TEQTAQASR
+222 TEQTAQASE
-231 TSLRYRT
+231 TSLRHRT
-238 GLGAERSAAVLDC
+238 SLGAERSAAVLAR
-251 AAAVRG
+251 AADVRG
-257 TWAEAATAAVAAY
+257 TWAEAATAAVAGY
-270 LHRMTGTTDA
+270 LHRMTGTTEA

-303 VLPVRLAVEG
+303 VLPVRLSVQG
-313 SDTLPDLIRRAAGE
+313 TDTFPDLVRRAAGE

-350 SDERLHGPMLNL
+350 SDDRLHGPMLNL

-432 ADPSLTL
+432 ADPELTL
-439 ARARLLADGEYE
+439 DRAQLLADAERE
-451 DVLHTWNATRRAVP
+451 DVLRTWNATARDVA

-470 SLIAGRAAA
+470 GLIAERAAA
-479 TPGATAVVFEDEELG
+479 TPGATAVVFEDEHLT
-494 YGELDARADAL
+494 YRELDARAGAL
-505 ARTLTAAGAGRGT
+505 ARTLTAAGAGRDT

-537 LKSGAAYLPLDTDY
+537 LKSGAAYLPLDTGY

-563 GPVRV
+563 APVRV
-568 VTVPAVLDRLPRAAC
+568 VTVPAVLGRLPRAARD
-583 EAALLLGDTSDDA
+583 AALLLDDA
-596 AEGATGAGVT
+596 TDDATGDVTGAATGDAAGAEAAAP
-606 APGTGT
+606 APGD
-612 GTGTGVTAPGPDD
+612 P
-625 AAYVIYTSGSTGR
+625 AYVIFTSGSTGR

-657 HAYRLRRDDR
+657 HAYRLRPDDR
-667 VLQKTPASFDVSVWE
+667 VLQKTPAGFDVSVWE

-699 GHKDPAYLA
+699 GHKDAAYLA
-708 RLIADRHVTTLHFVP
+708 RLVAEQRITTLHFVP

-732 PAAAAAC
+732 PTAAGAC
-739 GGLRRVFC
+739 AGLRRVFC

-755 VVDRWYAAL
+755 VADRWHAAL

-783 YHRTEARSGVVPI
+783 YHRTEPGAGVVPI

-836 RPGLTASRFVA
+836 RPGLTAARFVA
-847 DPYGSGGERMY
+847 NPYDGDGARMY

-871 VEYLGRTDDQV
+871 LEYLGRTDDQV

-902 GVAQAAVTAREPA
+902 GVAQAAVTARETAP
-915 SGGARRL
+915 GGPRRL

-932 ALDPEI
+932 APDAEA
-938 LRTGLATTLPEHM
+938 LRTGLAATLPEHM
-951 VPPVVMLLDSL
+951 VPPVIVLLDAL

-975 PEPAPASAAAA
+975 PEPAPAAAAA
-986 RPPRTEAERV
+986 SRAPRTEAERV
-996 IAGLVAEILGLDAVG
+996 LAALVADVLGLDAAG
-1011 ADDNFFSLGGDSISA
+1011 PDDNFFSLGGDSISA

-1033 RRAGWGL
+1033 RRAGWGI

-1049 TVAAVAAVAERLDG
+1049 TIAAVAAVAERLGDE
-1063 AATPADLREDATGP
+1063 AAADHREDAEGEL
-1077 MPPTPITEWL
+1077 PPTPITEWL
-1087 RARGGPIRRF
+1087 RERGGPIRRF
-1097 AQTTVVTVP
+1097 AQTTAVTVP
-1106 ADLDPQR
+1106 ADLDPER
-1113 LATALNALTQRH
+1113 LTAAFITLTERH
-1125 DALRLR
+1125 EALRMR
-1131 LVPGGAEG
+1131 LVRGGA
-1139 AEGTGAA
+1139 
-1146 RADRRHASSAFTD
+1146 
-1159 GEATPAA
+1159 
-1166 GNRDSGGYGGVDGG
+1166 DSGGYGGFDG
-1180 PSAGA
+1180 
-1185 EGAADALGSAARSR
+1185 
-1199 PTAVPLPAPAL
+1199 AP
-1210 PGAARDLGSAGMGSG
+1210 
-1225 GSGGYGGIDGGSPA
+1225 
-1239 GAEGVGG
+1239 
-1246 GCDVRGSGSPVA
+1246 
-1258 EGEAGSA
+1258 
-1265 AGAFGSVSRRRSG
+1265 
-1278 AGPQPG
+1278 
-1284 AARGRDSGGY
+1284 
-1294 GGVDGGPS
+1294 
-1302 AGAEGANGVFGSP
+1302 
-1315 SAAVPPPGAA
+1315 
-1325 RGFGSC
+1325 
-1331 GHGGTAGVPGAG
+1331 GTPEWA
-1343 DWGTEILP
+1343 TEILP
-1351 HGSLPDVVL
+1351 AASVPAVTL
-1360 HRVDLAGT
+1360 HRADLTRT
-1368 PADGID
+1368 PADRIGAAVD
-1374 DALRRERDA
+1374 RERDA
-1383 AADRLDPAAGV
+1383 AADRLDPAAGA
-1394 VLAATWCDLGPD
+1394 VLAATWCDLGPET
-1406 GPGRLVLAV
+1406 PGRLVLAV

-1431 LRDAYEGREPA
+1431 LRAAYEGRGLA

-1450 WARGLNA
+1450 WARGLHA

-1467 LPLWQEILAPG
+1467 LPLWREILAPG
-1478 AGPLLGRR
+1478 AGPLLGER

-1494 VGTGRTLRLTLPAER
+1494 AGTSRTLRLTLSADR

-1529 LTGLALAFAGRQRD
+1529 LTGLALAFAGRRRD
-1543 LLIRLE
+1543 LLIRME

-1569 LTSEFPVRLSLDGID
+1569 LTSEFPVRLDLEGID
-1584 LADAAAGG
+1584 GDPVA
-1592 EAAGRALALVKEQ
+1592 ALARVKEQ
-1605 LRALP
+1605 LRSLP

-1624 AARTALAAYPAPQ
+1624 EARAELAAAPAPQ
-1637 LLFNYLGRFTADDT
+1637 LLFNYLGRFASDDSL
-1651 PWSPAG
+1651 WSAAG
-1657 DAFAASAD
+1657 DAITATAD
-1665 PALPALHALE
+1665 PAMPALHALE

-1682 RPAGPELTAVLTWPE
+1682 RPAGPELTTVLTWPE

-1712 FRALDALTAYAAR
+1712 FRALDALTAAASR
-1725 PGAGGLTP
+1725 PDAGGLTP

-1739 GIGQDALDRVLAA
+1739 GLGQDALDRLQAA
-1752 RPGTED
+1752 HPGIED

-1797 TALRRAVDAVVAR
+1797 AALRRAVDAVVAR

-1815 AGFDHTSA
+1815 AGFDHTST
-1823 DRPLQTVA
+1823 DRPLQTIA
-1831 AQAAVPWTVHDLT
+1831 GRATVPWTVHDLT
-1844 GTPADALAA
+1844 GAPAGTALDT

-1858 ETTEATAPFD
+1858 ETAEATAPFD

-1881 TGDERHRL
+1881 LGDERHRL

-1934 WLAEQD
+1934 WLAGQD
-1940 DAAHADAWAEALD
+1940 ETAHAAAWATALD
-1953 GLTAPTLLAETLA
+1953 GLAAPTLLAGTLA
-1966 SEAGGEPGARAG
+1966 HEATAGAGARAG
-1978 EVDLPLPAETATAL
+1978 EVDLPLPADTATAL
-1992 TALARSHGLTLNT
+1992 TGLARSHGLTLNT

-2065 ALARLQE
+2065 ALTRLQE
-2072 QQSRLLDHQY
+2072 QQARVLDHQY

-2114 TAADPAGRPGRLRV
+2114 TAPDPAGRPGRLRV

-2149 APRITVEYRPDAFT
+2149 APRITVEYRPDTFT
-2163 ADRAADLGRRLL
+2163 ADRAADLGQRLL

-2180 MAEHP
+2180 MAERP
-2185 GATVGSLDV
+2185 EDTVGSLDV
-2194 LAPDERRTLLRAWNA
+2194 LGPAERRTLLHTWNA
-2209 TARDVPEGTV
+2209 TARDVPDGTV

-2231 GETAVVCGDER
+2231 GDTAVVCGATR
-2242 RTYAEL
+2242 WSYAGL
-2248 DARADAFARCLA
+2248 DARADAFARRLA

-2270 ALALPRSAE
+2270 ALALPRSAD
-2279 LVAAVLGTLKSGA
+2279 LVAAVLGTLKAGA

-2305 VALMLEDAAPLAVLT
+2305 VTLMLEDAAPLAVLT
-2320 TRPTAG
+2320 TRPTAA

-2333 DGFTTLYAEDVTEN
+2333 GGLTTLYAEDAEDAKDGTADVTP
-2347 AAASATPRRPAPGD
+2347 TRPAPGD

-2460 LDVTPSFGRQLVEW
+2460 LDVTPSFGRQLVEC
-2474 GLLDGEGEGEGEGEG
+2474 GLLDEG
-2489 DGDGHRPVLF
+2489 GDGHRPVLF

-2507 EALWTRIRK
+2507 DALWTRIRE
-2516 TPGVIGH
+2516 TEGVIGH

-2537 AALDDSPTPFVGRP
+2537 AALGDSPAPSVGRP
-2551 IANTRVYVL
+2551 IANTRVHVL

-2586 GNRPALT
+2586 GNRPGLT
-2593 ASRFVADPFTGSGER
+2593 ASRFVADPFSGSGER

-2648 ALNDLEGVARAAVLA
+2648 ALTALDTVTAAAVLA
-2663 RAADGGVKRLVAYA
+2663 RATDTGVKRLVAYV
-2677 VPAPGASADPAA
+2677 VPAPGAVADPAA
-2689 LRSALA
+2689 LRAALA
-2695 ARLPAYMV
+2695 AHLPEYMV
-2703 PSAVVVLDGLPLNVN
+2703 PSAVVVLGALPLNVN
-2718 GKLDRRALPEPGAA
+2718 GKLDRQALPEPGAA
-2732 DFAGAGTGGRAPRD
+2732 DFAGTGGRAPRD
-2746 EREALVCGAFASVLG
+2746 EREALVCGAFAGVLG
-2761 LPSVGADDDFFALGG
+2761 LPAVGADDDFFALGG
-2776 HSLLATRLVGRI
+2776 HSLLATRLTGRI
-2788 RTALQRRTTVRDLFE
+2788 RTALQADLTVRDLFE

-2811 RRLDAGG
+2811 RRLRHTG
-2818 ADRPGPAA
+2818 PGRSGPTA
-2826 RPRPQE
+2826 RPRPQHPQE
-2832 VPLSPAQARLWF
+2832 LPLSPAQARLWF
-2844 LHQLQGPGTAYTIP
+2844 LHQLEGPSIAYTIP

-2864 GALDTGAL
+2864 GTLDTDAL

-2884 ALRTAFPA
+2884 ALRTVFPD
-2892 TDGRPR
+2892 TDGRPY
-2898 QKVLTPEEAGVPF
+2898 QKILTPEDAHVPF
-2911 EVREVAPERL
+2911 SVREVTPEQL
-2921 EEAVAEAGART
+2921 DEAVAGAGAYA
-2932 FDLAAAPPVH
+2932 FDLAAEPPVR
-2942 ATLLTSGASTHVLC
+2942 ATLLSSGPATHVLC
-2956 VALHHIVGDE
+2956 VALHHIAGDE

-2972 LRDLDTAYAARRRGT
+2972 LRDLDTAYAARRRGE
-2987 APEWPPLPVQFADHT
+2987 APAWAPLPLQFADHT
-3002 LWHQELL
+3002 LWQRDMLG
-3009 ADPAGARR
+3009 DPAADR

-3026 AGLPDEPALP
+3026 AGLPDELRLPA
-3036 TDRPRPAEPSGRGG
+3036 DRPRPAEPSGRGG

-3056 PDALHRALRDYA
+3056 PGTLHEALHDYA
-3068 HRTGVTPF
+3068 HRTGATPF

-3089 LAGSTDVAL
+3089 LAGTDDVAL

-3103 GRADEA
+3103 GRSDEA

-3120 LVVRHDLSAPEGAA
+3120 LVLRHDLSAAGGAGA
-3134 ALTFDQLVERAR
+3134 PTFDQLVQRSR
-3146 ESVLGALAHQDL
+3146 ETVLGALAHQDL

-3164 EIVSPERS
+3164 EIAAPERS

-3192 DALLGARTELL
+3192 DRLLGARTALL

-3218 VESADGAHTDLTV
+3218 VESADGTHTDLTV
-3231 IHAADLY
+3231 IHAQDLY
-3238 DRGTAELLA
+3238 DRETAELLA

-3252 VLDQALAA
+3252 VLEQGIAA
-3260 PGRSVDRVELMS
+3260 PGRVVDRIEVMS
-3272 PGESRALA
+3272 PAERRALHT
-3280 GEWNAT
+3280 EWNAT
-3286 AREVPAGT
+3286 GRAVPDGT
-3294 LVTRFAAHLAAT
+3294 LVTRFADRLAAA
-3306 PDATAVVYA
+3306 PDATAVVFE
-3315 GRTLT
+3315 GRELT
-3320 YRQLDER
+3320 YRQLD
-3327 AGVLAAELAAA
+3327 ALADCLARTLAAA

-3379 ERLTT
+3379 ERLAY
-3384 MAEDAA
+3384 MIEDAA
-3390 PVCVVTVEAERGRL
+3390 PACVVTVTGEAGRL
-3404 PHLDGVPV
+3404 PATGGIPV
-3412 VLADD
+3412 VLADAVD
-3417 RSRTTAGAAPAFVPT
+3417 EMDEASEPSPLP
-3432 AAGPRHAAYVIYTS
+3432 AAGPGHAAYVIYTS

-3473 GIEPGDRILQ
+3473 GVGPADRILQ

-3513 HREPEH
+3513 HREPDH
-3519 LAEVAAASGITT
+3519 LADLAARSGITT
-3531 AHFVPSMLAAF
+3531 VHFVPSMLTAF
-3542 TAAAEQDET
+3542 TAAAEEDEE
-3551 IREGFAGV
+3551 IRKGFVGV

-3577 AALWPHIELHNLYG
+3577 AALWPDIELHNLYG
-3591 PTEAAVDVTHHRAEA
+3591 PTEAAVDVTYHRAVP
-3606 GAGVVPIGRPV
+3606 GSGVVPIGRPV
-3617 WNTRLHVLDAA
+3617 WNTRLYVLDAA

-3640 YLAGVQLARGYLG
+3640 YLAGVQLARGYLN
-3653 RPGLTASRFVADPSG
+3653 RPGLTAARFVADPFSG
-3668 SGERMYRT
+3668 SGARMYRT

-3701 GFRIELGEVEAAL
+3701 GFRIELGEIEAAL
-3714 SALPEVAQAA
+3714 TALPGVAQAA
-3724 VAARPLA
+3724 VTARPLA
-3731 PGGTPQLL
+3731 PGGAPQLV
-3739 AYAVPAPGAAPEPQQ
+3739 AYAVPAPGATPAAQE
-3754 LRDALAG
+3754 LREALAG
-3761 RLPEHMVPAAVTL
+3761 QLPEHMVPAAVTL

-3788 KALPQP
+3788 KALPEP
-3794 ARTTTRPAAA
+3794 ARPAARSAA
-3804 PVRHTGGPA
+3804 PAPDRVDSPA
-3813 AAMAEVFAGI
+3813 AAMAAVFAEI
-3823 LGLPEV
+3823 LGLPDV

-3837 LGGDSIVSIQLVSAA
+3837 LGGDSIVSIQLVSTA
-3852 RKAGFA
+3852 RKAGFT

-3873 AAAGRPEDREPAE
+3873 AAAGRREDQVPSEPLPL
-3886 APAAPAADQD
+3886 PAAGED
-3896 GELPPLPVVHWLRE
+3896 GELPSLPVVHWLRE
-3910 RGGPIDRFNQSVLL
+3910 RGGPVDRFNQSVLL

-3931 TGPLR
+3931 PEPLR
-3936 EALADLARNHPAL
+3936 AALADLARNHPAL
-3949 RLRLDRVGG
+3949 RLRLDRTGG
-3958 LWTQEVLP
+3958 LWTQEILP
-3966 AAQAPAVTDP
+3966 AAEAPAVTDP

-3997 KEADASAAALDPD
+3997 KEADASAAALDPGD
-4010 TGIVLRAL
+4010 GTVLRAL
-4018 WCDAGPAADGRLLLT
+4018 WCDAGPGADGRLLLT

-4047 LPELADAYAARAEG
+4047 VPELADAYAARAAG
-4061 RPPALEPEATGP
+4061 RAPALEPEATGL
-4073 RAWAAQLLQHAHT
+4073 RAWAVQLLQHAHT
-4086 RNRTAEAAYWR
+4086 RARTAEAAHWR

-4118 TAGLRTLR
+4118 TATLRTLR
-4126 RTLSAERTGPL
+4126 MTLPADRTEPL
-4137 LTAVPQ
+4137 LTTVPQ
-4143 AFSAGVDDVLL
+4143 AFAAGVDDVLL
-4154 AALAL
+4154 AGLAL
-4159 AAADWRRTGNPA
+4159 AAADVRRTREPG
-4171 LPAAYTG
+4171 LPAAHTG

-4191 SDTAGLAPD
+4191 SDTGGLAPD

-4209 TVHPVRLDVSAV
+4209 TVHPVRLDVSGV
-4221 DLADALAGGPQAG
+4221 DLADALAGGGQAG

-4248 DRGLGYGLLR
+4248 DRGLGHGLLR

-4277 FNYRGRTDRR
+4277 FNYRGRTDHGA
-4287 PDAAGSR
+4287 AAGTR
-4294 HWSFAPDA
+4294 PWSFAPDA

-4315 AMPAPYPLEID
+4315 AMPAPYPLELD
-4326 AVVVSGPDG
+4326 AVVRAGADG

-4343 SWPQALFAEEQVAAL
+4343 SWPQALFTEEQVAAL
-4358 ATRWFDALDALAR
+4358 AMRWFDALDALAR
-4371 HAEGPGA
+4371 HAAAPDA

-4387 LVSLDQARIDRLES
+4387 LVTLDQARIDRLES

>member
-1 MTSDAGR
+1 MSEVTSDAGR
-8 FLELTRAQEG
+8 ILELTRAQEG
-18 VLAAQRIDPDNPGYN
+18 VLAAQRIDPGNPSYN
-33 VGQYVELRGAVD
+33 VGQYVQLRGAVD
-45 TAALEEALRLTL
+45 VAALEEALRRTL
-57 AEADGLHIR
+57 AEADGLHVR
-66 LAERDGRTVAL
+66 LAEHEGRTVL
-77 PVPFDAAAWHLPR
+77 RPVPFDAAAWHLPR

-97 SPVEAAVEL
+97 SPVDAAVAL

-115 RLEPADDCAA
+115 RLEPTDGSGA

-135 TVAPDHH
+135 TVAPGHH

-177 VPVSPFEPVA
+177 VAASPFEPAVR
-187 LLAAADAA
+187 LADADAA
-195 YLASGKPAADRAYW
+195 YLASGKPDTDRAYW
-209 TARHAGRPRVTGL
+209 TARHTGRPRVTGL

-231 TSLRYRT
+231 TSLRHRT
-238 GLGAERSAAVLDC
+238 SLGAERSAAVLAR

-257 TWAEAATAAVAAY
+257 TWAEAATAAVAGY
-270 LHRMTGTTDA
+270 LHRMTGAGDA

-303 VLPVRLAVEG
+303 VLPVRLSVQG
-313 SDTLPDLIRRAAGE
+313 TDTFPDLIRRAAGE
-327 LKDARRHQHYR
+327 LKDARRHQNYR

-350 SDERLHGPMLNL
+350 SDDRLHGPMLNL

-432 ADPSLTL
+432 ADPELTL
-439 ARARLLADGEYE
+439 GQAQLLADGEHE
-451 DVLHTWNATRRAVP
+451 DVIRTWNATGRDVA

-470 SLIAGRAAA
+470 GLIAEQAAA
-479 TPGATAVVFEDEELG
+479 TPGATAVVFEGEELT
-494 YGELDARADAL
+494 YRELDARAGAL
-505 ARTLTAAGAGRGT
+505 ARRLTAAGAGRDT

-551 PAERLAAMVEDA
+551 PAERLATMVEDA
-563 GPVRV
+563 APVRV
-568 VTVPAVLDRLPRAAC
+568 VTVPAVLDRLPRAARD
-583 EAALLLGDTSDDA
+583 AALLLD
-596 AEGATGAGVT
+596 GATGDVT
-606 APGTGT
+606 GAEVAAP
-612 GTGTGVTAPGPDD
+612 APDD
-625 AAYVIYTSGSTGR
+625 PAYVIFTSGSTGR

-657 HAYRLRRDDR
+657 NAYRLRRDDR

-699 GHKDPAYLA
+699 GHKDAAYLA
-708 RLIADRHVTTLHFVP
+708 RLVAEQRVTTLHFVP

-732 PAAAAAC
+732 PTVAESCA
-739 GGLRRVFC
+739 GLRRVFC

-755 VVDRWYAAL
+755 VADHWYAAL
-764 PDVPLHNLY
+764 PAVPLHNLY

-783 YHRTEARSGVVPI
+783 YHRTEAGSGVVPI

-847 DPYGSGGERMY
+847 GPYDGDGARMY

-902 GVAQAAVTAREPA
+902 GVAQAAVTARETAP
-915 SGGARRL
+915 GGPRRL

-932 ALDPEI
+932 APGAEE
-938 LRTGLATTLPEHM
+938 LRTGLAATLPEHM
-951 VPPVVMLLDSL
+951 VPPVIVLLDAL

-975 PEPAPASAAAA
+975 PEPAPAAATAS
-986 RPPRTEAERV
+986 REPRTEAERV
-996 IAGLVAEILGLDAVG
+996 LAALVADILGLDAAG
-1011 ADDNFFSLGGDSISA
+1011 PDDNFFSLGGDSISA

-1033 RRAGWGL
+1033 RQAGWGI

-1049 TVAAVAAVAERLDG
+1049 TIAAVAAVAERLGGG
-1063 AATPADLREDATGP
+1063 AAADLREDAEGVL
-1077 MPPTPITEWL
+1077 PPTPITEWL
-1087 RARGGPIRRF
+1087 RERGGPIRRF
-1097 AQTTVVTVP
+1097 AQTTAVTIP
-1106 ADLDPQR
+1106 ADLDPER
-1113 LATALNALTQRH
+1113 LTEALRALTVRH
-1125 DALRLR
+1125 EALRMR
-1131 LVPGGAEG
+1131 LVKGGADSGSYGGFDG
-1139 AEGTGAA
+1139 APGDATRSADLVGA
-1146 RADRRHASSAFTD
+1146 
-1159 GEATPAA
+1159 PAA
-1166 GNRDSGGYGGVDGG
+1166 GLRAATGREDDAANR
-1180 PSAGA
+1180 PRP
-1185 EGAADALGSAARSR
+1185 AAPDAAAW
-1199 PTAVPLPAPAL
+1199 
-1210 PGAARDLGSAGMGSG
+1210 AA
-1225 GSGGYGGIDGGSPA
+1225 
-1239 GAEGVGG
+1239 
-1246 GCDVRGSGSPVA
+1246 
-1258 EGEAGSA
+1258 
-1265 AGAFGSVSRRRSG
+1265 
-1278 AGPQPG
+1278 
-1284 AARGRDSGGY
+1284 
-1294 GGVDGGPS
+1294 
-1302 AGAEGANGVFGSP
+1302 
-1315 SAAVPPPGAA
+1315 
-1325 RGFGSC
+1325 
-1331 GHGGTAGVPGAG
+1331 
-1343 DWGTEILP
+1343 EILP
-1351 HGSLPDVVL
+1351 AGSVPAVTL
-1360 HRVDLAGT
+1360 HRADLTRT
-1368 PADGID
+1368 PADAID
-1374 DALRRERDA
+1374 AAVDRERHA
-1383 AADRLDPAAGV
+1383 AAGRLDPAAGA

-1406 GPGRLVLAV
+1406 TPGRLVLAV

-1431 LRDAYEGREPA
+1431 LRAAYEGRDLA

-1450 WARGLNA
+1450 WARGLHA

-1467 LPLWQEILAPG
+1467 LPLWREILAPG
-1478 AGPLLGRR
+1478 AGPLLGER

-1494 VGTGRTLRLTLPAER
+1494 AATSRTLRLTLPAER

-1529 LTGLALAFAGRQRD
+1529 LTGLALAFAGRRRD
-1543 LLIRLE
+1543 LLIRME

-1569 LTSEFPVRLSLDGID
+1569 LTSEFPVRLDLEGI
-1584 LADAAAGG
+1584 GG
-1592 EAAGRALALVKEQ
+1592 DPVRALARVKEH
-1605 LRALP
+1605 LRSLP

-1624 AARTALAAYPAPQ
+1624 EARAELAAAPAPQ
-1637 LLFNYLGRFTADDT
+1637 LLFNYLGRFTSDDSL
-1651 PWSPAG
+1651 WSAAG
-1657 DAFAASAD
+1657 DAVAATAD
-1665 PALPALHALE
+1665 PAMPALHALE

-1697 GVLTEDAVRDVADRW
+1697 GVLTEDAVRDIADRW
-1712 FRALDALTAYAAR
+1712 FRALDTLTAHAAR
-1725 PGAGGLTP
+1725 PGASGLTP

-1739 GIGQDALDRVLAA
+1739 GLGQDALDRLQAA

-1797 TALRRAVDAVVAR
+1797 AALRRAVDAVVAR

-1815 AGFDHTSA
+1815 AGFDHTTA
-1823 DRPLQTVA
+1823 DHPLQTIA
-1831 AQAAVPWTVHDLT
+1831 GRATVPWTVHDLT
-1844 GTPADALAA
+1844 GTPADALDA
-1853 AVDAV
+1853 AVDAA
-1858 ETTEATAPFD
+1858 ETAEATAPFD

-1881 TGDERHRL
+1881 LGGERHRL

-1896 VMDGWSTPVMLR
+1896 VMDGWSTPVVLR

-1934 WLAEQD
+1934 WLARQD
-1940 DAAHADAWAEALD
+1940 ETAHAAAWAGALD
-1953 GLTAPTLLAETLA
+1953 GLTAPTLLAGTLA
-1966 SEAGGEPGARAG
+1966 HEATAGTGARAG
-1978 EVDLPLPAETATAL
+1978 EVDLPLPADTVTAL
-1992 TALARSHGLTLNT
+1992 TGLARSHGLTLNT

-2051 PVRFALD
+2051 PVRFTLD

-2072 QQSRLLDHQY
+2072 QQARLLDHQY

-2114 TAADPAGRPGRLRV
+2114 TAPDPAGRPGRLRV

-2149 APRITVEYRPDAFT
+2149 TPRITVEYRPDTFT
-2163 ADRAADLGRRLL
+2163 ADRATDLGHRLL

-2180 MAEHP
+2180 MAARPEA
-2185 GATVGSLDV
+2185 GIGSLDI
-2194 LAPDERRTLLRAWNA
+2194 LGPDERRTLLHTWNA

-2219 VDAFEAQAAATP
+2219 VDAFEARAAATP
-2231 GETAVVCGDER
+2231 GDTAVVCGATR
-2242 RTYAEL
+2242 WSYAEL
-2248 DARADAFARCLA
+2248 DARAAAFARRLA
-2260 ALGAGPDTVV
+2260 ALGAGPDTIV
-2270 ALALPRSAE
+2270 ALALPRSAD
-2279 LVAAVLGTLKSGA
+2279 LVAAVLGTLKAGA

-2320 TRPTAG
+2320 TRPVAG

-2333 DGFTTLYAEDVTEN
+2333 DGLTTLYAEDAADDTTHVTP
-2347 AAASATPRRPAPGD
+2347 TRPAPGD
-2361 LAYVIHTSGSTGRP
+2361 LAYVIFTSGSTGRP

-2460 LDVTPSFGRQLVEW
+2460 LDVTPSFGRQLVEC
-2474 GLLDGEGEGEGEGEG
+2474 GLLDES
-2489 DGDGHRPVLF
+2489 GDGHRPVLF

-2507 EALWTRIRK
+2507 DALWTRIRE
-2516 TPGVIGH
+2516 TDGVIGH

-2537 AALDDSPTPFVGRP
+2537 AALDDSPAPSVGRP
-2551 IANTRVYVL
+2551 IANTRVHVL

-2593 ASRFVADPFTGSGER
+2593 ASRFVADPFSGGGER

-2648 ALNDLEGVARAAVLA
+2648 ALTALETVSAAAVLA
-2663 RAADGGVKRLVAYA
+2663 RATGTGVKRLVAYV
-2677 VPAPGASADPAA
+2677 VPAPGAAADPAA
-2689 LRSALA
+2689 LRAALA
-2695 ARLPAYMV
+2695 AHLPEYMV
-2703 PSAVVVLDGLPLNVN
+2703 PSAVVVLAALPLNVN
-2718 GKLDRRALPEPGAA
+2718 GKLDRQALPEPGAA
-2732 DFAGAGTGGRAPRD
+2732 DFAGTGGRAPRD
-2746 EREALVCGAFASVLG
+2746 EREALVCGAFAGVLG
-2761 LPSVGADDDFFALGG
+2761 LPAVGADDDFFALGG
-2776 HSLLATRLVGRI
+2776 HSLLATRLTGRI
-2788 RTALQRRTTVRDLFE
+2788 RTALQADVTVRDLFE

-2811 RRLDAGG
+2811 RRLRHTGPG
-2818 ADRPGPAA
+2818 RSGPAA
-2826 RPRPQE
+2826 RPRPQHPQDL
-2832 VPLSPAQARLWF
+2832 PLSPAQARLWF
-2844 LHQLQGPGTAYTIP
+2844 LHQLEGPSVAYTIP

-2864 GALDTGAL
+2864 GTLDTEAL

-2884 ALRTAFPA
+2884 ALRTVFPD
-2892 TDGRPR
+2892 TDGRPH
-2898 QKVLTPEEAGVPF
+2898 QKILAPENAHVPF
-2911 EVREVAPERL
+2911 LVREVTPEQL
-2921 EEAVAEAGART
+2921 DESVAGAGAYA
-2932 FDLAAAPPVH
+2932 FDLAAEPPVR
-2942 ATLLTSGASTHVLC
+2942 ATLLSSGPGTHVLC
-2956 VALHHIVGDE
+2956 VALHHIAGDE

-2972 LRDLDTAYAARRRGT
+2972 LRDLDTAYAARRRGE
-2987 APEWPPLPVQFADHT
+2987 APAWAPLPLQFADHT
-3002 LWHQELL
+3002 LWQRDML
-3009 ADPAGARR
+3009 ADPSGGDR

-3026 AGLPDEPALP
+3026 AGLPDELRLPA
-3036 TDRPRPAEPSGRGG
+3036 DRPRPAEPSGRGG

-3056 PDALHRALRDYA
+3056 PGALHEALRGYA
-3068 HRTGVTPF
+3068 HRTGATPF
-3076 MVTQAAG
+3076 MVTQAAS
-3083 ALLLGA
+3083 ALLLGN
-3089 LAGSTDVAL
+3089 LAGTDDVAL

-3103 GRADEA
+3103 GRSDEA

-3120 LVVRHDLSAPEGAA
+3120 LVLRHDLSAADGGG
-3134 ALTFDQLVERAR
+3134 ALTFDQLVRRSR
-3146 ESVLGALAHQDL
+3146 ETVLGALAHQDL

-3164 EIVSPERS
+3164 EIAAPERS

-3192 DALLGARTELL
+3192 DRLLGARTELL

-3231 IHAADLY
+3231 IHAQDLY
-3238 DRGTAELLA
+3238 DRETAGLLG

-3252 VLDQALAA
+3252 VLGQVLAA
-3260 PGRSVDRVELMS
+3260 PGRPVDRVDVMS
-3272 PGESRALA
+3272 PAERRALDT
-3280 GEWNAT
+3280 EWNAT
-3286 AREVPAGT
+3286 GRAVPGGT
-3294 LVTRFAAHLAAT
+3294 LVTRFADRLAAE
-3306 PDATAVVYA
+3306 PGATAVVFE
-3315 GRTLT
+3315 GRALT
-3320 YRQLDER
+3320 YRELDAL
-3327 AGVLAAELAAA
+3327 AGRLARTLAAA
-3338 GAGPDRI
+3338 GAGPDRV

-3379 ERLTT
+3379 ERLAY
-3384 MAEDAA
+3384 MIEDAA
-3390 PVCVVTVEAERGRL
+3390 PACVVTVAAEAGRL
-3404 PHLDGVPV
+3404 PSTGGIPV

-3417 RSRTTAGAAPAFVPT
+3417 AGEGSEPAAQASAPLP
-3432 AAGPRHAAYVIYTS
+3432 AAGPGHAAYVIYTS

-3458 HEAIVNRLDWMREAY
+3458 HEAIVNRLDWMRETY
-3473 GIEPGDRILQ
+3473 GVGSADRILQ

-3513 HREPEH
+3513 HREPDH
-3519 LAEVAAASGITT
+3519 LADLAAHSGITT
-3531 AHFVPSMLAAF
+3531 AHFVPSMLTAF
-3542 TAAAEQDET
+3542 TAAAEEDEA
-3551 IREGFAGV
+3551 IRTGFAGV

-3577 AALWPHIELHNLYG
+3577 AALWPHIDLHNLYG
-3591 PTEAAVDVTHHRAEA
+3591 PTEAAVDVTYHRTEA
-3606 GAGVVPIGRPV
+3606 GSGVVPIGRPV
-3617 WNTRLHVLDAA
+3617 WNTRLYVLDAS

-3640 YLAGVQLARGYLG
+3640 YLAGVQLARGYLN
-3653 RPGLTASRFVADPSG
+3653 RPGLTASRFVADPFSG
-3668 SGERMYRT
+3668 GGARMYRT

-3701 GFRIELGEVEAAL
+3701 GFRIELGEIEAAL
-3714 SALPEVAQAA
+3714 SALPGVAQAA
-3724 VAARPLA
+3724 VTARPLA
-3731 PGGTPQLL
+3731 PGGAPQLV
-3739 AYAVPAPGAAPEPQQ
+3739 AYAVPAAGAAPGAQE
-3754 LRDALAG
+3754 LREALAG

-3788 KALPQP
+3788 KALPEP
-3794 ARTTTRPAAA
+3794 ARSATRPAAPA
-3804 PVRHTGGPA
+3804 PDRRDSPA
-3813 AAMAEVFAGI
+3813 AAMASVFAEI
-3823 LGLPEV
+3823 LGLPDV

-3837 LGGDSIVSIQLVSAA
+3837 LGGDSIVSIQLVSTA
-3852 RKAGFA
+3852 RKAGFT

-3873 AAAGRPEDREPAE
+3873 AAAGRREDQEPAE
-3886 APAAPAADQD
+3886 APAAPTIDQD
-3896 GELPPLPVVHWLRE
+3896 GELPSLPVVHWLRE
-3910 RGGPIDRFNQSVLL
+3910 RGGPVDRFNQSALL

-3931 TGPLR
+3931 PEPLR

-3949 RLRLDRVGG
+3949 RLRLDRTGG
-3958 LWTQEVLP
+3958 LWTQEILP
-3966 AAQAPAVTDP
+3966 AAEAPAVTDP
-3976 ATLRRADITGLDATA
+3976 ATLRRADITGLDATT

-3997 KEADASAAALDPD
+3997 KEADASAAALDPGNG
-4010 TGIVLRAL
+4010 TVLRAL
-4018 WCDAGPAADGRLLLT
+4018 WCDAGAGADGRLLLT

-4047 LPELADAYAARAEG
+4047 VPELADAYAARAAG
-4061 RPPALEPEATGP
+4061 RAPALEPEATGL
-4073 RAWAAQLLQHAHT
+4073 RAWASQLLQHAHT
-4086 RNRTAEAAYWR
+4086 RARTAEAASWR

-4105 PLSRTAADPRRDT
+4105 PLTRTAADPRRDT
-4118 TAGLRTLR
+4118 TATLRTLR
-4126 RTLSAERTGPL
+4126 MTLPADRTEPL

-4154 AALAL
+4154 AGLAL
-4159 AAADWRRTGNPA
+4159 AAADVRRAGNAA
-4171 LPAAYTG
+4171 LPAAHTG

-4191 SDTAGLAPD
+4191 SDAGGLAPD

-4209 TVHPVRLDVSAV
+4209 TVHPVRLDVSGV
-4221 DLADALAGGPQAG
+4221 DLADALAGGRQAG
-4234 AALKQVKEQLRAVP
+4234 AALKQVKEQLRAAP

-4277 FNYRGRTDRR
+4277 FNYRGRTDHGA
-4287 PDAAGSR
+4287 AAGSR
-4294 HWSFAPDA
+4294 PWAFAPDA

-4315 AMPAPYPLEID
+4315 AMPAPYPLELD
-4326 AVVVSGPDG
+4326 AVVRSGAAG

-4343 SWPQALFAEEQVAAL
+4343 SWPRALFTEEQVAAL

-4371 HAEGPGA
+4371 HAAAPDA

>member
-1 MTSDAGR
+1 MSEVTSDAGR
-8 FLELTRAQEG
+8 ILELTRAQEG
-18 VLAAQRIDPDNPGYN
+18 VLAAQRIDPDNPSYN

-45 TAALEEALRLTL
+45 TAALEEALRRTL
-57 AEADGLHIR
+57 AEADGLHVR

-97 SPVEAAVEL
+97 SPVDAAVEL

-115 RLEPADDCAA
+115 RLEPTDGSGA

-164 VAAVYTALVRGED
+164 VAAVYTALVRGEE
-177 VPVSPFEPVA
+177 VPASPFEPVA
-187 LLAAADAA
+187 RLADADAA
-195 YLASGKPAADRAYW
+195 YLASGKPDDDRAYW

-231 TSLRYRT
+231 TSLRHRT
-238 GLGAERSAAVLDC
+238 SLGAERSAAVLDC

-313 SDTLPDLIRRAAGE
+313 ADTLPDLIRRAAGE

-362 KPFDLDLDFAGVPG
+362 KPFDLDLDFAGIPG

-406 ANPALYDAAALAAH
+406 ANPALYDAATLAAH

-432 ADPSLTL
+432 ADPAL
-439 ARARLLADGEYE
+439 ALDRARLLADGEYE
-451 DVLHTWNATRRAVP
+451 NVLHTWNATGHAVA

-470 SLIAGRAAA
+470 GLIAERAAA
-479 TPGATAVVFEDEELG
+479 DPGATAVVFEDEETS
-494 YGELDARADAL
+494 YRELEARADAL
-505 ARTLTAAGAGRGT
+505 ARTLTAAGAGRGAI
-518 VVAVAVPRSAELMV
+518 VAVAVPRSAELMV

-563 GPVRV
+563 APVRV
-568 VTVPAVLDRLPRAAC
+568 VTVPAVLDRLPQAAR
-583 EAALLLGDTSDDA
+583 EAALLLDDA
-596 AEGATGAGVT
+596 ADG
-606 APGTGT
+606 APGTD
-612 GTGTGVTAPGPDD
+612 VTAPGPDD

-708 RLIADRHVTTLHFVP
+708 RLIADRRITTLHFVP

-783 YHRTEARSGVVPI
+783 YHRTEAGSGIVPI

-847 DPYGSGGERMY
+847 DPHGGDGERMY

-882 KVRGFRIE
+882 KIRGFRIE

-902 GVAQAAVTAREPA
+902 GVAQAAVTAREVTP
-915 SGGARRL
+915 GGARRL

-932 ALDPEI
+932 GLDPEA
-938 LRTGLATTLPEHM
+938 LRTGLAATLPEHM

-975 PEPAPASAAAA
+975 PEPAPAAAAA
-986 RPPRTEAERV
+986 SRPPRTEAERV
-996 IAGLVAEILGLDAVG
+996 LAALVAEILGLDAVG

-1033 RRAGWGL
+1033 RQAGWGI

-1063 AATPADLREDATGP
+1063 DAAPADLREDATGP
-1077 MPPTPITEWL
+1077 MPATPITEWL

-1097 AQTTVVTVP
+1097 AQTTVVTLP
-1106 ADLDPQR
+1106 PGLAPER
-1113 LATALNALTQRH
+1113 LTKALAALTERH
-1125 DALRLR
+1125 DALRMR
-1131 LVPGGAEG
+1131 LVPGGGGDDAAPESAPAGDTAVRG
-1139 AEGTGAA
+1139 ALAG
-1146 RADRRHASSAFTD
+1146 
-1159 GEATPAA
+1159 ATPAA
-1166 GNRDSGGYGGVDGG
+1166 DLAGAASADGG
-1180 PSAGA
+1180 RSRSAAGPESAA
-1185 EGAADALGSAARSR
+1185 EGR
-1199 PTAVPLPAPAL
+1199 P
-1210 PGAARDLGSAGMGSG
+1210 GSG
-1225 GSGGYGGIDGGSPA
+1225 GHGGIADAPGAGVPVAAGAASVGARRRSAAGPQSAPAVAAVRPDSGGYGGIDGA
-1239 GAEGVGG
+1239 
-1246 GCDVRGSGSPVA
+1246 
-1258 EGEAGSA
+1258 
-1265 AGAFGSVSRRRSG
+1265 
-1278 AGPQPG
+1278 
-1284 AARGRDSGGY
+1284 
-1294 GGVDGGPS
+1294 
-1302 AGAEGANGVFGSP
+1302 
-1315 SAAVPPPGAA
+1315 
-1325 RGFGSC
+1325 
-1331 GHGGTAGVPGAG
+1331 PGAG
-1343 DWGTEILP
+1343 DWVTEILP
-1351 HGSLPDVVL
+1351 LAAAPDVVL
-1360 HRVDLAGT
+1360 RRADLTGT

-1374 DALRRERDA
+1374 DALGRERDA

-1406 GPGRLVLAV
+1406 TPGRLVLAV

-1431 LRDAYEGREPA
+1431 LRDAYEGRELA

-1450 WARGLNA
+1450 WALGLNA
-1457 AATSDAVRAQ
+1457 AATGDAVRAQ

-1478 AGPLLGRR
+1478 AGPLLGQR

-1494 VGTGRTLRLTLPAER
+1494 VGTSRTLRLTLPAER

-1543 LLIRLE
+1543 LLIRME

-1624 AARTALAAYPAPQ
+1624 AARTVLAAYPAPQ
-1637 LLFNYLGRFTADDT
+1637 LLFNYLGRFTTDDS
-1651 PWSPAG
+1651 PWSTAG

-1665 PALPALHALE
+1665 PELPALHALE

-1697 GVLTEDAVRDVADRW
+1697 GVLAEDAVHEVADRW

-1752 RPGTED
+1752 RPGTAD

-1797 TALRRAVDAVVAR
+1797 AALRRAVDAVVER

-1831 AQAAVPWTVHDLT
+1831 GQVTVPWTVHDLT
-1844 GTPADALAA
+1844 GTPAGDLDA

-1858 ETTEATAPFD
+1858 ETAEATAPFD

-1934 WLAEQD
+1934 WLARQD
-1940 DAAHADAWAEALD
+1940 DTEHATAWAGALD

-1966 SEAGGEPGARAG
+1966 AEAPMDSGTRAG
-1978 EVDLPLPAETATAL
+1978 EVDLPLPAQTATAL

-2082 AGLAGIQARA
+2082 AGLAGIQAQA

-2180 MAEHP
+2180 MADRP

-2194 LAPDERRTLLRAWNA
+2194 LAPAERHTLLHTWNA

-2219 VDAFEAQAAATP
+2219 VDAFEAQVATTP

-2248 DARADAFARCLA
+2248 DARADAFARRLA

-2326 RLPALTG
+2326 RLPVLTG
-2333 DGFTTLYAEDVTEN
+2333 DGFTTLYAEDVADGTTDDD
-2347 AAASATPRRPAPGD
+2347 ADVTLQRPAPGD

-2474 GLLDGEGEGEGEGEG
+2474 GLLDGEGEGES

-2507 EALWTRIRK
+2507 DALWTRIRE
-2516 TPGVIGH
+2516 TEGVIGH

-2551 IANTRVYVL
+2551 IANTRVHVL

-2586 GNRPALT
+2586 GGRPALT

-2639 RVETGEVEA
+2639 RVETGEIEA
-2648 ALNDLEGVARAAVLA
+2648 ALNDLETVAQAAVLA
-2663 RAADGGVKRLVAYA
+2663 RAADSGVKRLVAYVA
-2677 VPAPGASADPAA
+2677 PAPGACADPAA
-2689 LRSALA
+2689 LRAALA
-2695 ARLPAYMV
+2695 ARLPEYMV
-2703 PSAVVVLDGLPLNVN
+2703 PSAVVVLDALPLNVN

-2732 DFAGAGTGGRAPRD
+2732 DFAAGGTGGRAPRD
-2746 EREALVCGAFASVLG
+2746 EREALVCGAFASALG

-2788 RTALQRRTTVRDLFE
+2788 RTALQRHTTVRDLFE

-2811 RRLDAGG
+2811 RRLDATG

-2844 LHQLQGPGTAYTIP
+2844 LHQLQGPSTAYTIP

-2864 GALDTGAL
+2864 GALDAGAL
-2872 RAAFA
+2872 RTAFA

-2884 ALRTAFPA
+2884 ALRTAFPE

-2898 QKVLTPEEAGVPF
+2898 QKVLTPEEAHVPF

-2921 EEAVAEAGART
+2921 EEAVAEAGARA

-2942 ATLLTSGASTHVLC
+2942 ATLLTAGASTHVLC

-2972 LRDLDTAYAARRRGT
+2972 LRDLDTAYAARRRGN
-2987 APEWPPLPVQFADHT
+2987 APVWPSLPVQFADHT
-3002 LWHQELL
+3002 LWQQELL
-3009 ADPAGARR
+3009 DDPAGAER

-3036 TDRPRPAEPSGRGG
+3036 ADRPRPAEPSGRGG

-3056 PDALHRALRDYA
+3056 PDALHGALRDYA

-3120 LVVRHDLSAPEGAA
+3120 LVVRHDLSAPEGGAA
-3134 ALTFDQLVERAR
+3134 PTFDQLVERAR
-3146 ESVLGALAHQDL
+3146 ETVLGALAHQDL

-3260 PGRSVDRVELMS
+3260 PGRPVDRVEVMS

-3280 GEWNAT
+3280 EEWNAT
-3286 AREVPAGT
+3286 GRTVPAGT
-3294 LVTRFAAHLAAT
+3294 LVTRFAEHLAAT
-3306 PDATAVVYA
+3306 PDATAVLHA
-3315 GRTLT
+3315 DRTLT
-3320 YRQLDER
+3320 YRQLDEQ
-3327 AGVLAAELAAA
+3327 AGALAAELAAA

-3352 SAELMVSLLAVLK
+3352 SAELMVALLGVLK

-3379 ERLTT
+3379 ERLTM

-3390 PVCVVTVEAERGRL
+3390 PVCVVTVGGERGRL

-3412 VLADD
+3412 VLAD
-3417 RSRTTAGAAPAFVPT
+3417 RPRTAPVPAPASAPA
-3432 AAGPRHAAYVIYTS
+3432 AAGPQHAAYVIYTS

-3458 HEAIVNRLDWMREAY
+3458 HHAVVNRLDWMRETY
-3473 GIEPGDRILQ
+3473 GIRPEDRILQ

-3513 HREPEH
+3513 HREPDH
-3519 LAEVAAASGITT
+3519 LAEVAARTAVTT
-3531 AHFVPSMLAAF
+3531 AHFVPSMLTAF
-3542 TAAAEQDET
+3542 TAAAEQDEA
-3551 IREGFAGV
+3551 IRAGFAGV

-3591 PTEAAVDVTHHRAEA
+3591 PTEAAVDVTHHRAEP

-3640 YLAGVQLARGYLG
+3640 YLAGDQLARGYLG

-3701 GFRIELGEVEAAL
+3701 GFRIELGEIEAAL
-3714 SALPEVAQAA
+3714 SALPAVAQAA
-3724 VAARPLA
+3724 VTARPLA
-3731 PGGTPQLL
+3731 PGGAPQLV
-3739 AYAVPAPGAAPEPQQ
+3739 AYAVPAPGADPGPQH
-3754 LRDALAG
+3754 LRDALAE
-3761 RLPEHMVPAAVTL
+3761 RLPEHMVPASVTL

-3788 KALPQP
+3788 KALPEP
-3794 ARTTTRPAAA
+3794 ARATARPAVPA
-3804 PVRHTGGPA
+3804 RHSGSPA

-3852 RKAGFA
+3852 RKAGFT

-3873 AAAGRPEDREPAE
+3873 AAAGRREDDEPAGTQ
-3886 APAAPAADQD
+3886 AAPAIEED

-3949 RLRLDRVGG
+3949 RLRLDRTGG

-3976 ATLRRADITGLDATA
+3976 AVLRRADITGLDTTA

-4010 TGIVLRAL
+4010 TGTVLRAL

-4047 LPELADAYAARAEG
+4047 LPELADAYAARAAG
-4061 RPPALEPEATGP
+4061 RAPALDPEATGP

-4086 RNRTAEAAYWR
+4086 RTRTAEAAYWR

-4118 TAGLRTLR
+4118 TATLRTLR
-4126 RTLSAERTGPL
+4126 RTLPADRTRPL

-4191 SDTAGLAPD
+4191 SDTAGLTPD

-4221 DLADALAGGPQAG
+4221 DLADALAGGRQAG

-4248 DRGLGYGLLR
+4248 DRGLGHGLLR

-4277 FNYRGRTDRR
+4277 FNYRGRTDRQ
-4287 PDAAGSR
+4287 AGAGSSR
-4294 HWSFAPDA
+4294 HWAFAPDA

-4326 AVVVSGPDG
+4326 AVVVSGADG

-4343 SWPQALFAEEQVAAL
+4343 SWPHALFAEEQVAAL

>member
-1 MTSDAGR
+1 MSEVTSDAGR
-8 FLELTRAQEG
+8 ILELTRAQEG
-18 VLAAQRIDPDNPGYN
+18 VLAAQRIDPDNPSYN

-45 TAALEEALRLTL
+45 AAALEEALRRTL

-97 SPVEAAVEL
+97 SPVDAAVEL
-106 VRDQLACPP
+106 VRDQLDCPP
-115 RLEPADDCAA
+115 RLEPTDGSGA

-142 LWFQYFHHLVV
+142 LWFQYFHHLVI

-164 VAAVYTALVRGED
+164 VAAVYTALVRGEE

-187 LLAAADAA
+187 RLAEADAA
-195 YLASGKPAADRAYW
+195 YLASGKPDDDRAYW

-222 TEQTAQASR
+222 TEQTAQASG
-231 TSLRYRT
+231 TSLRHRT
-238 GLGAERSAAVLDC
+238 SLGAERSAAVLDC

-313 SDTLPDLIRRAAGE
+313 TDTLPDLIRRAAGE
-327 LKDARRHQHYR
+327 LKGARRHQHYR

-350 SDERLHGPMLNL
+350 SDERFHGPMLNL
-362 KPFDLDLDFAGVPG
+362 KPFDLDLDFAGIPG

-432 ADPSLTL
+432 ADPALTL
-439 ARARLLADGEYE
+439 DRARLLADGEYE
-451 DVLHTWNATRRAVP
+451 NVLHTWNATGHAVP

-470 SLIAGRAAA
+470 ALIAQRAAA
-479 TPGATAVVFEDEELG
+479 EPGATAVVFEDEEIS
-494 YGELDARADAL
+494 YRELEARADAL

-518 VVAVAVPRSAELMV
+518 IVAVAVPRSAELMV

-563 GPVRV
+563 APVRV
-568 VTVPAVLDRLPRAAC
+568 VTVRAVLDRLPQAAR
-583 EAALLLGDTSDDA
+583 EAALLLDDVADDVSD
-596 AEGATGAGVT
+596 G
-606 APGTGT
+606 APGTD
-612 GTGTGVTAPGPDD
+612 VTAPGPDD

-708 RLIADRHVTTLHFVP
+708 RLIADRRITTLHFVP

-732 PAAAAAC
+732 PAAAASC

-783 YHRTEARSGVVPI
+783 YHRTEAGSGVVPI

-847 DPYGSGGERMY
+847 DPHGGDGHRMY

-882 KVRGFRIE
+882 KIRGFRIE

-902 GVAQAAVTAREPA
+902 GVAQAAVTAREATP
-915 SGGARRL
+915 GGARRL

-932 ALDPEI
+932 GLDPEA
-938 LRTGLATTLPEHM
+938 LRTGLAATLPEHM

-975 PEPAPASAAAA
+975 PEPAPAAAAA
-986 RPPRTEAERV
+986 SRPPRTEAERV
-996 IAGLVAEILGLDAVG
+996 LAALVAEILGLDAAG

-1033 RRAGWGL
+1033 RRASWGI

-1049 TVAAVAAVAERLDG
+1049 TIAAVAAVAERLDG
-1063 AATPADLREDATGP
+1063 AAAPADLREDATGP
-1077 MPPTPITEWL
+1077 MPATPITEWL
-1087 RARGGPIRRF
+1087 RDRGGPIRRF
-1097 AQTTVVTVP
+1097 AQTTTVTVP
-1106 ADLDPQR
+1106 SGLDPER
-1113 LATALNALTQRH
+1113 LTKALAALTERH

-1131 LVPGGAEG
+1131 LVPGGAGG
-1139 AEGTGAA
+1139 AGGASGAGNANGTGES
-1146 RADRRHASSAFTD
+1146 RDDRHHAS
-1159 GEATPAA
+1159 PASA
-1166 GNRDSGGYGGVDGG
+1166 GNRDSGGADGG

-1185 EGAADALGSAARSR
+1185 KATGGARDARGSGSPTADGEAGPAAGDFGNASRGCVAGSAESASAGGVAVGGDPASASSADGLAGAGSSGGSSRGYVAGSPEPASAGGGAVRRS
-1199 PTAVPLPAPAL
+1199 PASEPSAVGLASAGSPVGFRGGVLSGPPSAPAQ
-1210 PGAARDLGSAGMGSG
+1210 PGVVGGP
-1225 GSGGYGGIDGGSPA
+1225 GSGGYGGIDGA
-1239 GAEGVGG
+1239 
-1246 GCDVRGSGSPVA
+1246 
-1258 EGEAGSA
+1258 
-1265 AGAFGSVSRRRSG
+1265 
-1278 AGPQPG
+1278 
-1284 AARGRDSGGY
+1284 
-1294 GGVDGGPS
+1294 
-1302 AGAEGANGVFGSP
+1302 
-1315 SAAVPPPGAA
+1315 
-1325 RGFGSC
+1325 
-1331 GHGGTAGVPGAG
+1331 PGAG
-1343 DWGTEILP
+1343 DWATEVLP
-1351 HGSLPDVVL
+1351 SGSGPDVVL
-1360 HRVDLAGT
+1360 RRADLTAA

-1383 AADRLDPAAGV
+1383 AADRLDPVAGI

-1406 GPGRLVLAV
+1406 TPGRLVLAV

-1431 LRDAYEGREPA
+1431 LRDAYEGRELA

-1450 WARGLNA
+1450 WAHGLSA
-1457 AATSDAVRAQ
+1457 AATGDAVRAQ

-1478 AGPLLGRR
+1478 AGPLLGQR
-1486 AVDPARDT
+1486 AVDPARDS
-1494 VGTGRTLRLTLPAER
+1494 VGTSRTLRLTLPAER

-1529 LTGLALAFAGRQRD
+1529 LTGLALSFAGRQRD
-1543 LLIRLE
+1543 LLIRME

-1624 AARTALAAYPAPQ
+1624 AARTVLAAYPAPQ
-1637 LLFNYLGRFTADDT
+1637 LLFNYLGRFTTDDS
-1651 PWSPAG
+1651 PWSTAG

-1665 PALPALHALE
+1665 PELPALHALE

-1697 GVLTEDAVRDVADRW
+1697 GVLTEDAVRAVADRW

-1797 TALRRAVDAVVAR
+1797 AALRRAVDAVVER

-1831 AQAAVPWTVHDLT
+1831 GQVTVPWTVHDLT
-1844 GTPADALAA
+1844 GTPAGDLDA

-1858 ETTEATAPFD
+1858 ETAEATAPFD

-1934 WLAEQD
+1934 WLARQD
-1940 DAAHADAWAEALD
+1940 DTEHATAWAEALN

-1966 SEAGGEPGARAG
+1966 AEAGTDGGTRAG

-2051 PVRFALD
+2051 PVRFTLD

-2082 AGLAGIQARA
+2082 AGLAGIQAQA

-2114 TAADPAGRPGRLRV
+2114 TAADPAGRPGSLRV

-2163 ADRAADLGRRLL
+2163 ADRAADLGHRLL

-2180 MAEHP
+2180 MADHP

-2194 LAPDERRTLLRAWNA
+2194 LAPAERRTLLHTWNA
-2209 TARDVPEGTV
+2209 TAREVPEGTV
-2219 VDAFEAQAAATP
+2219 VDAFEARAAAAP
-2231 GETAVVCGDER
+2231 AETAVVCGDEH

-2248 DARADAFARCLA
+2248 DARADAFARRLA

-2320 TRPTAG
+2320 TRPTAE
-2326 RLPALTG
+2326 RLPVLTG
-2333 DGFTTLYAEDVTEN
+2333 DGFTTLYAEDV
-2347 AAASATPRRPAPGD
+2347 ADGASDGTTDGIAGVTPQRPAPGD

-2474 GLLDGEGEGEGEGEG
+2474 GLLDGDGDGQGE
-2489 DGDGHRPVLF
+2489 GDGHRPVLF

-2507 EALWTRIRK
+2507 DALWNRIRE
-2516 TPGVIGH
+2516 TEGVIGH

-2639 RVETGEVEA
+2639 RVETGEIEA
-2648 ALNDLEGVARAAVLA
+2648 ALNDLEAVAQAAVLA
-2663 RAADGGVKRLVAYA
+2663 RATDSGVKRLVAY
-2677 VPAPGASADPAA
+2677 VTPAPAACADPAA
-2689 LRSALA
+2689 LRAALA
-2695 ARLPAYMV
+2695 ARLPEYMV
-2703 PSAVVVLDGLPLNVN
+2703 PSAVVVLDALPLNVN

-2732 DFAGAGTGGRAPRD
+2732 DFAAAGTGGRAPRD

-2788 RTALQRRTTVRDLFE
+2788 RTALQRHTTVRDLFE
-2803 ARTPAALA
+2803 ARTPAALT
-2811 RRLDAGG
+2811 RRLDATG

-2826 RPRPQE
+2826 RTRPQE

-2844 LHQLQGPGTAYTIP
+2844 LHQLQGPSTAYTIP

-2864 GALDTGAL
+2864 GALDPGAL

-2884 ALRTAFPA
+2884 ALRTVFPE

-2898 QKVLTPEEAGVPF
+2898 QKVLTPEEADVPF

-2921 EEAVAEAGART
+2921 EEAVAEAGARA

-2942 ATLLTSGASTHVLC
+2942 ATLLTAGASTHVLC

-2972 LRDLDTAYAARRRGT
+2972 LRDLDAAYAARRRGT
-2987 APEWPPLPVQFADHT
+2987 APVRPPLPVQFADHT
-3002 LWHQELL
+3002 LWQQELL
-3009 ADPAGARR
+3009 DDPAGAER

-3026 AGLPDEPALP
+3026 AGLPDELALP
-3036 TDRPRPAEPSGRGG
+3036 ADRPRPAEPSGRGG

-3056 PDALHRALRDYA
+3056 PGALHGALRDYA

-3120 LVVRHDLSAPEGAA
+3120 LVLRHDLSAPEGAA
-3134 ALTFDQLVERAR
+3134 APTFDQLVERAR
-3146 ESVLGALAHQDL
+3146 ETVLGALAHQDL

-3260 PGRSVDRVELMS
+3260 PGRPVDRVEVMS
-3272 PGESRALA
+3272 PGESRAPA

-3286 AREVPAGT
+3286 GRTVPAGT
-3294 LVTRFAAHLAAT
+3294 LVTRFAEHLAAT

-3320 YRQLDER
+3320 YRQLDEQ

-3352 SAELMVSLLAVLK
+3352 SAELMVALLGVLK

-3379 ERLTT
+3379 ERLTM

-3390 PVCVVTVEAERGRL
+3390 PVCVVTVEGERGRL
-3404 PHLDGVPV
+3404 PHLDGMPV
-3412 VLADD
+3412 VLAD
-3417 RSRTTAGAAPAFVPT
+3417 RPRTAPSSAPA
-3432 AAGPRHAAYVIYTS
+3432 AAGPQHAAYVIYTS

-3458 HEAIVNRLDWMREAY
+3458 HHAVVNRLDWMRETY
-3473 GIEPGDRILQ
+3473 GIRPEDRILQ

-3513 HREPEH
+3513 HREPDH
-3519 LAEVAAASGITT
+3519 LAEVAARTAVTT
-3531 AHFVPSMLAAF
+3531 AHFVPSMLTAF

-3551 IREGFAGV
+3551 IRTGFAGV

-3591 PTEAAVDVTHHRAEA
+3591 PTEAAVDVTHHRAEP

-3617 WNTRLHVLDAA
+3617 WNTRLHVLDAS

-3640 YLAGVQLARGYLG
+3640 YLAGDQLARGYLG
-3653 RPGLTASRFVADPSG
+3653 RPGLTASRFVADPFG

-3691 GRTDDQVKVR
+3691 GRTDDQVKIR
-3701 GFRIELGEVEAAL
+3701 GFRIELGEIEAAL

-3731 PGGTPQLL
+3731 PGGAPQLV
-3739 AYAVPAPGAAPEPQQ
+3739 AYAVPAPGADPGPQH
-3754 LRDALAG
+3754 LRDTLAE

-3788 KALPQP
+3788 KALPEP
-3794 ARTTTRPAAA
+3794 ARATARPAATA
-3804 PVRHTGGPA
+3804 QPGGSPA
-3813 AAMAEVFAGI
+3813 AAMAGVFAAI

-3852 RKAGFA
+3852 RKAGFT

-3873 AAAGRPEDREPAE
+3873 AAAGRREDEEPAD
-3886 APAAPAADQD
+3886 APAAPAVEED

-3924 TVPAGLR
+3924 TVPAGLQA
-3931 TGPLR
+3931 GPLR

-3949 RLRLDRVGG
+3949 RLRLDRTGG

-3966 AAQAPAVTDP
+3966 ADAAPAVTDP
-3976 ATLRRADITGLDATA
+3976 AVLRSADITGLDTAA
-3991 LHDLLT
+3991 LHELLT

-4010 TGIVLRAL
+4010 TGAVLRAL

-4047 LPELADAYAARAEG
+4047 LPELADAYAARAAG
-4061 RPPALEPEATGP
+4061 RAPALEPEATGP

-4086 RNRTAEAAYWR
+4086 RTRTAEAAYWR

-4105 PLSRTAADPRRDT
+4105 PLSRTAADPHRDT
-4118 TAGLRTLR
+4118 TATLRTLR
-4126 RTLSAERTGPL
+4126 RTLPADRTGPL

-4191 SDTAGLAPD
+4191 SDTAGLTPD

-4221 DLADALAGGPQAG
+4221 DLADALAGGRQAG

-4248 DRGLGYGLLR
+4248 DRGLGHGLLR
-4258 HLNAQTA
+4258 HLNAQTV

-4277 FNYRGRTDRR
+4277 FNYRGRTDRQ
-4287 PDAAGSR
+4287 AAAGGSR
-4294 HWSFAPDA
+4294 HWAFAPDA

-4326 AVVVSGPDG
+4326 AVVVSGADG

-4343 SWPQALFAEEQVAAL
+4343 SWPHALFTGEQVAAL

-4371 HAEGPGA
+4371 HAEDPGA

>member
-1 MTSDAGR
+1 MSEVTSDAGR

-18 VLAAQRIDPDNPGYN
+18 VLAAQRIDPDNPSYN
-33 VGQYVELRGAVD
+33 VGQYVELRGVVD
-45 TAALEEALRLTL
+45 TGALEEALRRTL
-57 AEADGLHIR
+57 AEADGLHVR

-97 SPVEAAVEL
+97 SPVDAAVEL

-115 RLEPADDCAA
+115 RLEPTDGSGA

-164 VAAVYTALVRGED
+164 VAAVYTALVRGEE
-177 VPVSPFEPVA
+177 VPASPFEPVA
-187 LLAAADAA
+187 RLAEADAA
-195 YLASGKPAADRAYW
+195 YLASGKPEDDRAYW

-231 TSLRYRT
+231 TFLRHRT
-238 GLGAERSAAVLDC
+238 SLGAERSAAVLDR

-362 KPFDLDLDFAGVPG
+362 KPFDLDLDFAGLPG
-376 HTVNLASGPV
+376 LTVNLASGPV

-406 ANPALYDAAALAAH
+406 ANPALYDAASLAAH

-432 ADPSLTL
+432 ADPALTL
-439 ARARLLADGEYE
+439 DRARLLADGEYE
-451 DVLHTWNATRRAVP
+451 DVLHTWNATGHAVA

-470 SLIAGRAAA
+470 GLIASRAAA
-479 TPGATAVVFEDEELG
+479 EPGATAVVFEDEHLP
-494 YGELDARADAL
+494 YRELDARADAL

-518 VVAVAVPRSAELMV
+518 IVAVAVPRSAELMV

-563 GPVRV
+563 APVRV
-568 VTVPAVLDRLPRAAC
+568 VTVPAVLDRLPQAAR
-583 EAALLLGDTSDDA
+583 EAALLLDGA
-596 AEGATGAGVT
+596 ADGAADG
-606 APGTGT
+606 APGAD
-612 GTGTGVTAPGPDD
+612 VTAPGPDD

-708 RLIADRHVTTLHFVP
+708 RLIADRRITTLHFVP

-783 YHRTEARSGVVPI
+783 YHRTEAGSGTVPI

-836 RPGLTASRFVA
+836 RPGLTSSRFVA
-847 DPYGSGGERMY
+847 DPHGGDGERMY

-882 KVRGFRIE
+882 KIRGFRIE

-902 GVAQAAVTAREPA
+902 GVAQAAVTAREVTP
-915 SGGARRL
+915 GGARRL

-932 ALDPEI
+932 GLDPEA
-938 LRTGLATTLPEHM
+938 LRSGLAATLPEHM
-951 VPPVVMLLDSL
+951 VPPVVVLLDSL

-975 PEPAPASAAAA
+975 PEPAPAAAAA
-986 RPPRTEAERV
+986 SRPPCTEAERV
-996 IAGLVAEILGLDAVG
+996 LAALVAEILGLDAVG

-1033 RRAGWGL
+1033 RQAGWGI

-1049 TVAAVAAVAERLDG
+1049 TIAAVAAAAERLDG
-1063 AATPADLREDATGP
+1063 AAAPADLREDATGLVP
-1077 MPPTPITEWL
+1077 ATPITEWL
-1087 RARGGPIRRF
+1087 RDRGGPIRRF

-1106 ADLDPQR
+1106 PGLDPER
-1113 LATALNALTQRH
+1113 LTEALAALTERH

-1131 LVPGGAEG
+1131 LVPGGAGADATPESAPAG
-1139 AEGTGAA
+1139 DSAVRGDLARATSAADLAGSASADAGRSRSAAGPESALVAAEG
-1146 RADRRHASSAFTD
+1146 
-1159 GEATPAA
+1159 
-1166 GNRDSGGYGGVDGG
+1166 
-1180 PSAGA
+1180 
-1185 EGAADALGSAARSR
+1185 RS
-1199 PTAVPLPAPAL
+1199 
-1210 PGAARDLGSAGMGSG
+1210 
-1225 GSGGYGGIDGGSPA
+1225 GSGGYGGFDDAPGA
-1239 GAEGVGG
+1239 GV
-1246 GCDVRGSGSPVA
+1246 PVA
-1258 EGEAGSA
+1258 DLAGSA
-1265 AGAFGSVSRRRSG
+1265 SADARRGRSA
-1278 AGPQPG
+1278 AGPQSAPAAAEGRPG
-1284 AARGRDSGGY
+1284 SGGY
-1294 GGVDGGPS
+1294 GGFDG
-1302 AGAEGANGVFGSP
+1302 A
-1315 SAAVPPPGAA
+1315 PG
-1325 RGFGSC
+1325 C
-1331 GHGGTAGVPGAG
+1331 G
-1343 DWGTEILP
+1343 DWVTEIL
-1351 HGSLPDVVL
+1351 SLAAAPEVVL
-1360 HRVDLAGT
+1360 RRADLTGS
-1368 PADGID
+1368 PADGLG
-1374 DALRRERDA
+1374 DALGRERDA
-1383 AADRLDPAAGV
+1383 AVDRLDPVAGL

-1406 GPGRLVLAV
+1406 TPGRLVLAV

-1431 LRDAYEGREPA
+1431 LRDAYEGRELA

-1450 WARGLNA
+1450 WAHGLNA
-1457 AATSDAVRAQ
+1457 AATGDAVRAQ

-1478 AGPLLGRR
+1478 AGPLLGER

-1494 VGTGRTLRLTLPAER
+1494 AGTSRTLRLTLPAER

-1529 LTGLALAFAGRQRD
+1529 LAGLALAFAGRQRD
-1543 LLIRLE
+1543 LLIRME

-1624 AARTALAAYPAPQ
+1624 AARTVLAAYPAPQ
-1637 LLFNYLGRFTADDT
+1637 LLFNYLGRFTTDDS

-1657 DAFAASAD
+1657 EAIAASAD
-1665 PALPALHALE
+1665 PELPALHALE

-1697 GVLTEDAVRDVADRW
+1697 GVLTEDAVREVADRW

-1797 TALRRAVDAVVAR
+1797 AALRRAVDAVVER

-1831 AQAAVPWTVHDLT
+1831 GQVAVPWTVHDLT
-1844 GTPADALAA
+1844 GTPAGALDA

-1858 ETTEATAPFD
+1858 ETAEATAPFD

-1934 WLAEQD
+1934 WLARQD
-1940 DAAHADAWAEALD
+1940 DTGHATAWAEALD

-1966 SEAGGEPGARAG
+1966 AEATADSGTRAG
-1978 EVDLPLPAETATAL
+1978 EVDLPLPEETATAL

-2058 EDETVAA
+2058 EDETAAA

-2082 AGLAGIQARA
+2082 AGLAGIQAQA

-2114 TAADPAGRPGRLRV
+2114 TAADPSGRPGSLRV

-2180 MAEHP
+2180 MADRPE
-2185 GATVGSLDV
+2185 ATVGSLDV
-2194 LAPDERRTLLRAWNA
+2194 LDPAERHTLLHTWNA
-2209 TARDVPEGTV
+2209 TARAVPGGTV
-2219 VDAFEAQAAATP
+2219 VDAFEAQVAATP
-2231 GETAVVCGDER
+2231 GETAVVHGDQR
-2242 RTYAEL
+2242 WTYTEL
-2248 DARADAFARCLA
+2248 DARADAFARRLA

-2326 RLPALTG
+2326 RLPVLTG
-2333 DGFTTLYAEDVTEN
+2333 DGFTTLYAEDVADG
-2347 AAASATPRRPAPGD
+2347 AADGTTDDAAGVTPRRPAPGD

-2474 GLLDGEGEGEGEGEG
+2474 GLLDG
-2489 DGDGHRPVLF
+2489 DGHRPVLF

-2507 EALWTRIRK
+2507 DALWTRIRE
-2516 TPGVIGH
+2516 TEGVIGH

-2551 IANTRVYVL
+2551 IANTRVHVL

-2593 ASRFVADPFTGSGER
+2593 AARFVADPFTGSGER

-2639 RVETGEVEA
+2639 RVETGEIEA
-2648 ALNDLEGVARAAVLA
+2648 ALNDLETVAQAAVLA
-2663 RAADGGVKRLVAYA
+2663 RVADSGVKRLVAYVA
-2677 VPAPGASADPAA
+2677 PAPGACADPAA
-2689 LRSALA
+2689 LRAALA
-2695 ARLPAYMV
+2695 ARLPEYMV
-2703 PSAVVVLDGLPLNVN
+2703 PSAVVVLDALPLNVN

-2732 DFAGAGTGGRAPRD
+2732 DFAAGGTGGRAPRD
-2746 EREALVCGAFASVLG
+2746 EREALVCGAFATVLG

-2788 RTALQRRTTVRDLFE
+2788 RTALQRHTTVRDLFE

-2811 RRLDAGG
+2811 RRLDATG

-2826 RPRPQE
+2826 RTRPQE

-2844 LHQLQGPGTAYTIP
+2844 LHQLQGPSTAYTIP

-2884 ALRTAFPA
+2884 ALRTAFPE

-2898 QKVLTPEEAGVPF
+2898 QKVLTPEEAHVPF
-2911 EVREVAPERL
+2911 EVREVSPERL
-2921 EEAVAEAGART
+2921 EEAVAEAGARA

-2942 ATLLTSGASTHVLC
+2942 ATLLTAGAATHVLC

-2972 LRDLDTAYAARRRGT
+2972 LRDLDTAYAARRSGN
-2987 APEWPPLPVQFADHT
+2987 APVWQPLPVQFADHT
-3002 LWHQELL
+3002 LWQQDLL
-3009 ADPAGARR
+3009 DDPAGAER

-3036 TDRPRPAEPSGRGG
+3036 ADRPRPAEPSGRGG

-3056 PDALHRALRDYA
+3056 PDALHGALRDYA

-3120 LVVRHDLSAPEGAA
+3120 LVVRHDLSAPEGGAA
-3134 ALTFDQLVERAR
+3134 PTFDQLVERAR
-3146 ESVLGALAHQDL
+3146 ETVLGALAHQDL

-3183 QHRKEAAGL
+3183 QHRKEATGL

-3238 DRGTAELLA
+3238 DRGTAKLLA

-3260 PGRSVDRVELMS
+3260 PGRPVDRVEVMS

-3286 AREVPAGT
+3286 GREVPAGT
-3294 LVTRFAAHLAAT
+3294 LVTRFAEHLAAT
-3306 PDATAVVYA
+3306 PDATAVLYA

-3320 YRQLDER
+3320 YRQLDEQ
-3327 AGVLAAELAAA
+3327 AGALAAELAAA

-3352 SAELMVSLLAVLK
+3352 SAELMVALLGVLK
-3365 SGAAYLPLDLDYPA
+3365 SGAAYLPLDLDHPA
-3379 ERLTT
+3379 ERLTM

-3390 PVCVVTVEAERGRL
+3390 PVCVVTVEGERGRL

-3412 VLADD
+3412 VLAD
-3417 RSRTTAGAAPAFVPT
+3417 RPRTAPAHGPASAMA
-3432 AAGPRHAAYVIYTS
+3432 AAGPQHAAYVIYTS

-3458 HEAIVNRLDWMREAY
+3458 HHAVVNRLDWMRETY
-3473 GIEPGDRILQ
+3473 GIRPEDRILQ

-3513 HREPEH
+3513 HREPDH
-3519 LAEVAAASGITT
+3519 LAEVAARTAVTT
-3531 AHFVPSMLAAF
+3531 AHFVPSMLTAF

-3551 IREGFAGV
+3551 IRTGFAGV

-3591 PTEAAVDVTHHRAEA
+3591 PTEAAVDVTHHRTEP

-3640 YLAGVQLARGYLG
+3640 YLAGDQLARGYLG

-3701 GFRIELGEVEAAL
+3701 GFRIEPGEIEAAL
-3714 SALPEVAQAA
+3714 TALPDVAQAA
-3724 VAARPLA
+3724 VTARPLA
-3731 PGGTPQLL
+3731 PGGAPQLV
-3739 AYAVPAPGAAPEPQQ
+3739 AYAVPAPGADPAPQH
-3754 LRDALAG
+3754 LRDALAE
-3761 RLPEHMVPAAVTL
+3761 RLPEHMVPASVTL

-3788 KALPQP
+3788 KALPEP
-3794 ARTTTRPAAA
+3794 ARAIARPAAPA
-3804 PVRHTGGPA
+3804 RPSGSPA
-3813 AAMAEVFAGI
+3813 AAMAGVFAGI

-3852 RKAGFA
+3852 RKAGFT

-3873 AAAGRPEDREPAE
+3873 AAAGRREDEEPAG
-3886 APAAPAADQD
+3886 ATAAPAVDED

-3910 RGGPIDRFNQSVLL
+3910 RGGPVDRFNQSVLL

-3931 TGPLR
+3931 PGPLR

-3949 RLRLDRVGG
+3949 RLRLDRTGG

-3966 AAQAPAVTDP
+3966 AAEAPAVTDP
-3976 ATLRRADITGLDATA
+3976 ATLRRADITGLDPTA

-3997 KEADASAAALDPD
+3997 KEADASAAALHPD
-4010 TGIVLRAL
+4010 TGTVLRAL
-4018 WCDAGPAADGRLLLT
+4018 WCDAGSAADGRLLLT

-4047 LPELADAYAARAEG
+4047 LPELADAYAARAAG
-4061 RPPALEPEATGP
+4061 RAPALEPEATGP

-4086 RNRTAEAAYWR
+4086 RTRTAEAAYWR

-4105 PLSRTAADPRRDT
+4105 PLSRTAADPHRDT
-4118 TAGLRTLR
+4118 TATLRTLR
-4126 RTLSAERTGPL
+4126 RTLPADRTGPL
-4137 LTAVPQ
+4137 LSAVPQ

-4159 AAADWRRTGNPA
+4159 AAANWRRTGNPA
-4171 LPAAYTG
+4171 LPAAHTG

-4191 SDTAGLAPD
+4191 SDTAGLTPD

-4209 TVHPVRLDVSAV
+4209 TVHPVRLDVGAV
-4221 DLADALAGGPQAG
+4221 DLADALAGGRQAG

-4248 DRGLGYGLLR
+4248 DRGLGHGLLR

-4265 PALAALPGSQLL
+4265 PALAALPTSQLL
-4277 FNYRGRTDRR
+4277 FNYRGRTDHQAG
-4287 PDAAGSR
+4287 PAGSR
-4294 HWSFAPDA
+4294 HWAFAPDA

-4326 AVVVSGPDG
+4326 AAVVPGAGG

-4343 SWPQALFAEEQVAAL
+4343 SWPAALFTEEQVAAL

-4371 HAEGPGA
+4371 HAEDPGA

>member
-1 MTSDAGR
+1 MSEVTSDAGR

-18 VLAAQRIDPDNPGYN
+18 VLAAQRIDPGNPSYN

-45 TAALEEALRLTL
+45 TGALEEALRRTL
-57 AEADGLHIR
+57 AEADGLHVR

-97 SPVEAAVEL
+97 SPVDAAVEL

-115 RLEPADDCAA
+115 RLEPTDGSGA

-164 VAAVYTALVRGED
+164 VAAVYTALVRGEE
-177 VPVSPFEPVA
+177 VPASPFEPA
-187 LLAAADAA
+187 ARLAEADAA
-195 YLASGKPAADRAYW
+195 YLASGKPENDRAYW
-209 TARHAGRPRVTGL
+209 TARHAGRPRATGL

-231 TSLRYRT
+231 TFLRHRT
-238 GLGAERSAAVLDC
+238 SLGAERSAAVLDR

-376 HTVNLASGPV
+376 LTVNLASGPV

-406 ANPALYDAAALAAH
+406 ANPALYDAASLAAH

-432 ADPSLTL
+432 ADPALTL
-439 ARARLLADGEYE
+439 DRARLLADGEYE
-451 DVLHTWNATRRAVP
+451 DVLHTWNATGHAVTP
-465 PATLP
+465 GTLP
-470 SLIAGRAAA
+470 GLIAERAAA
-479 TPGATAVVFEDEELG
+479 GPGATAVVFEDEHLT
-494 YGELDARADAL
+494 YRELDARADAL
-505 ARTLTAAGAGRGT
+505 ARTLTAAGAGRGAI
-518 VVAVAVPRSAELMV
+518 VAVAVPRSAELMV

-563 GPVRV
+563 APVRV
-568 VTVPAVLDRLPRAAC
+568 VTVPAVLDRLPRAAR
-583 EAALLLGDTSDDA
+583 EAALLLDDA
-596 AEGATGAGVT
+596 ADA
-606 APGTGT
+606 APGTE
-612 GTGTGVTAPGPDD
+612 VTAPGPDD

-645 HRAIVNRLAWMQ
+645 HRAIANRLAWMQ

-708 RLIADRHVTTLHFVP
+708 RLIAERRITTLHFVP

-783 YHRTEARSGVVPI
+783 YHRTEAGSGTVPI

-847 DPYGSGGERMY
+847 DPHGGDGQRMY

-882 KVRGFRIE
+882 KIRGFRIE

-902 GVAQAAVTAREPA
+902 GVAQAAVTAREVTP
-915 SGGARRL
+915 GGARRL

-932 ALDPEI
+932 GLDPEA
-938 LRTGLATTLPEHM
+938 LRTGLAATLPEHM
-951 VPPVVMLLDSL
+951 VPPVVVLLDSL

-975 PEPAPASAAAA
+975 PEPAPAAAAA
-986 RPPRTEAERV
+986 SRPPRTEAERV
-996 IAGLVAEILGLDAVG
+996 LAALVAEILGLDAVG

-1033 RRAGWGL
+1033 RQAGWGI

-1049 TVAAVAAVAERLDG
+1049 TIAAVAAAAERLDG
-1063 AATPADLREDATGP
+1063 AAAPADLREDATGP
-1077 MPPTPITEWL
+1077 MPATPITQWL
-1087 RARGGPIRRF
+1087 RDRGGPIRRF

-1106 ADLDPQR
+1106 PGLDPDR
-1113 LATALNALTQRH
+1113 LTGALVALTERH

-1131 LVPGGAEG
+1131 LVPGAAGEAAAPEPVVRG
-1139 AEGTGAA
+1139 DLTGA
-1146 RADRRHASSAFTD
+1146 
-1159 GEATPAA
+1159 TPTANLAAAAA
-1166 GNRDSGGYGGVDGG
+1166 GALPDSGGYGGV
-1180 PSAGA
+1180 
-1185 EGAADALGSAARSR
+1185 ADA
-1199 PTAVPLPAPAL
+1199 
-1210 PGAARDLGSAGMGSG
+1210 PG
-1225 GSGGYGGIDGGSPA
+1225 P
-1239 GAEGVGG
+1239 
-1246 GCDVRGSGSPVA
+1246 
-1258 EGEAGSA
+1258 
-1265 AGAFGSVSRRRSG
+1265 
-1278 AGPQPG
+1278 
-1284 AARGRDSGGY
+1284 
-1294 GGVDGGPS
+1294 
-1302 AGAEGANGVFGSP
+1302 
-1315 SAAVPPPGAA
+1315 
-1325 RGFGSC
+1325 
-1331 GHGGTAGVPGAG
+1331 G
-1343 DWGTEILP
+1343 DWATEIL
-1351 HGSLPDVVL
+1351 SLGAAPEVVL
-1360 HRVDLAGT
+1360 RRVDLTGT
-1368 PADGID
+1368 PADGLD
-1374 DALRRERDA
+1374 DALGRERDA
-1383 AADRLDPAAGV
+1383 AVDRLDPVAGL
-1394 VLAATWCDLGPD
+1394 VLAATWCDLGPET
-1406 GPGRLVLAV
+1406 PGRLVLAV

-1431 LRDAYEGREPA
+1431 LRDAYEGRELA

-1450 WARGLNA
+1450 WAHGLNA
-1457 AATSDAVRAQ
+1457 AANGDAVRAQ

-1478 AGPLLGRR
+1478 AGPLLGKR

-1494 VGTGRTLRLTLPAER
+1494 AGTSRTLRLTLPAER

-1529 LTGLALAFAGRQRD
+1529 LAGLALAFAGRQRD
-1543 LLIRLE
+1543 LLIRME

-1624 AARTALAAYPAPQ
+1624 EARTALAAYPAPQ
-1637 LLFNYLGRFTADDT
+1637 LLFNYLGRFATDDS

-1657 DAFAASAD
+1657 DAIAASAD
-1665 PALPALHALE
+1665 PELPALHALE

-1697 GVLTEDAVRDVADRW
+1697 GVLTEDAVREVADRW

-1797 TALRRAVDAVVAR
+1797 TALRRAVDAVVQR

-1831 AQAAVPWTVHDLT
+1831 GQVTVPWTVHDLT
-1844 GTPADALAA
+1844 GTPAGALDA

-1858 ETTEATAPFD
+1858 ETAEATAPFD

-1934 WLAEQD
+1934 WLARQD
-1940 DAAHADAWAEALD
+1940 DTGHATAWAGALD

-1966 SEAGGEPGARAG
+1966 AEATADGGTRAG

-2005 LVQGAWAVLLSR
+2005 LVQGAWAVLLGR

-2042 IVGLFSNTV
+2042 IVGLFSNTI
-2051 PVRFALD
+2051 PVRFTLD

-2082 AGLAGIQARA
+2082 AGLAGIQAQA

-2114 TAADPAGRPGRLRV
+2114 TAADPSGRPGSLRV

-2180 MAEHP
+2180 MADRP
-2185 GATVGSLDV
+2185 AATVGSLDV
-2194 LAPDERRTLLRAWNA
+2194 LDPAERHTLLHTWNA
-2209 TARDVPEGTV
+2209 TARAVPEGTV
-2219 VDAFEAQAAATP
+2219 VDAFEAQVAATP
-2231 GETAVVCGDER
+2231 GETAVVHGDQR
-2242 RTYAEL
+2242 WTYAEL
-2248 DARADAFARCLA
+2248 DARADAFARRLA

-2305 VALMLEDAAPLAVLT
+2305 VALMLEDAEPLAVLT

-2326 RLPALTG
+2326 RLPVLTG
-2333 DGFTTLYAEDVTEN
+2333 DGFTTLYAEDTAED
-2347 AAASATPRRPAPGD
+2347 AAGGAAGGAADVAPRRPAPGD

-2446 QALAARLRADRIDT
+2446 QALATRLRADRIDT

-2474 GLLDGEGEGEGEGEG
+2474 GLLDGDGNDGAA
-2489 DGDGHRPVLF
+2489 GDGHRPVLF

-2507 EALWTRIRK
+2507 DALWTRIRE
-2516 TPGVIGH
+2516 TEGVIGH

-2593 ASRFVADPFTGSGER
+2593 AARFVADPFTGSGER

-2639 RVETGEVEA
+2639 RVETGEIEA
-2648 ALNDLEGVARAAVLA
+2648 ALNDLEAVAQAAVLA

-2677 VPAPGASADPAA
+2677 APAPGACADPAA
-2689 LRSALA
+2689 LRAALA
-2695 ARLPAYMV
+2695 ARLPEYMV
-2703 PSAVVVLDGLPLNVN
+2703 PSAVVVLEALPLNVN

-2732 DFAGAGTGGRAPRD
+2732 DFAAGTGGRAPRD
-2746 EREALVCGAFASVLG
+2746 EREALVCGAFATVLG

-2788 RTALQRRTTVRDLFE
+2788 RTALQRHTTVRDLFE

-2811 RRLDAGG
+2811 RRLDATG

-2826 RPRPQE
+2826 RTRPQE

-2844 LHQLQGPGTAYTIP
+2844 LHQLQGPSTAYTIP

-2898 QKVLTPEEAGVPF
+2898 QKVLTPEEAHVPF

-2921 EEAVAEAGART
+2921 EEAVAEAGARA

-2942 ATLLTSGASTHVLC
+2942 ATLLTAGAATHVLC

-2972 LRDLDTAYAARRRGT
+2972 LRDLDTAYAARRRGN
-2987 APEWPPLPVQFADHT
+2987 APAWRPLPVQFADHT
-3002 LWHQELL
+3002 LWQQDLL
-3009 ADPAGARR
+3009 DDPAGAER

-3026 AGLPDEPALP
+3026 AGLPDELTLPA
-3036 TDRPRPAEPSGRGG
+3036 DRPRPAEPSGRGG

-3056 PDALHRALRDYA
+3056 PDALHGALRDYA

-3120 LVVRHDLSAPEGAA
+3120 LVVRHDLSAPEGGAA
-3134 ALTFDQLVERAR
+3134 PTFDQLVERAR
-3146 ESVLGALAHQDL
+3146 ETVLGALAHQDL

-3183 QHRKEAAGL
+3183 QHRKEATGL

-3238 DRGTAELLA
+3238 DRGTAGLLA

-3260 PGRSVDRVELMS
+3260 PGRPVDRVEVMS

-3286 AREVPAGT
+3286 EREVPAGT
-3294 LVTRFAAHLAAT
+3294 LVTRFAEHLAAT
-3306 PDATAVVYA
+3306 PDATAVVHA
-3315 GRTLT
+3315 DRTLT
-3320 YRQLDER
+3320 YRQLDEQ
-3327 AGVLAAELAAA
+3327 AAALAAELAAA

-3352 SAELMVSLLAVLK
+3352 SAELMVALLGVLK

-3379 ERLTT
+3379 ERLTM

-3390 PVCVVTVEAERGRL
+3390 PVCVVTVEGERGRL

-3412 VLADD
+3412 VLAD
-3417 RSRTTAGAAPAFVPT
+3417 RPRTAPAPAASATAGPQ
-3432 AAGPRHAAYVIYTS
+3432 HAAYVIYTS

-3458 HEAIVNRLDWMREAY
+3458 HHAVVNRLDWMRETY
-3473 GIEPGDRILQ
+3473 GIRPEDRILQ

-3513 HREPEH
+3513 HREPDH
-3519 LAEVAAASGITT
+3519 LAEVAAHNAVTT
-3531 AHFVPSMLAAF
+3531 AHFVPSMLTAF

-3551 IREGFAGV
+3551 IRTGFAGV

-3577 AALWPHIELHNLYG
+3577 AALWPHVELHNLYG
-3591 PTEAAVDVTHHRAEA
+3591 PTEAAVDVTHHRAEP

-3640 YLAGVQLARGYLG
+3640 YLAGDQLARGYLG
-3653 RPGLTASRFVADPSG
+3653 RPGLTASRFVADPFG

-3701 GFRIELGEVEAAL
+3701 GFRIELGEIEAAL
-3714 SALPEVAQAA
+3714 SALPAVAQAA
-3724 VAARPLA
+3724 VTARPPA
-3731 PGGTPQLL
+3731 PGGAPQLV
-3739 AYAVPAPGAAPEPQQ
+3739 AYAVPAPGADPAPQH
-3754 LRDALAG
+3754 LRDALAE
-3761 RLPEHMVPAAVTL
+3761 RLPEHMVPASVTL

-3788 KALPQP
+3788 KALPEP
-3794 ARTTTRPAAA
+3794 ARATARPAAPA
-3804 PVRHTGGPA
+3804 RPDGSPA
-3813 AAMAEVFAGI
+3813 AAMARVFAGI

-3852 RKAGFA
+3852 RKVGFT

-3873 AAAGRPEDREPAE
+3873 AAAGRTEDQEPAE
-3886 APAAPAADQD
+3886 APAAPAPDED

-3910 RGGPIDRFNQSVLL
+3910 RGGPVDRFNQSVLL

-3931 TGPLR
+3931 PGPLR

-3949 RLRLDRVGG
+3949 RLRLDRTGG

-3966 AAQAPAVTDP
+3966 AAEAPAVTDP
-3976 ATLRRADITGLDATA
+3976 ATLRRADITGLDPAS

-3997 KEADASAAALDPD
+3997 KEADASAAALVPD
-4010 TGIVLRAL
+4010 TGTVLRAL
-4018 WCDAGPAADGRLLLT
+4018 WCDAGSAADGRLLLT

-4047 LPELADAYAARAEG
+4047 LPELADAYAARAAG
-4061 RPPALEPEATGP
+4061 RAPALEPEATGP

-4086 RNRTAEAAYWR
+4086 RTRTAEAAYWR

-4105 PLSRTAADPRRDT
+4105 PLSRTAADPHRDT
-4118 TAGLRTLR
+4118 TATVCTLR
-4126 RTLSAERTGPL
+4126 RTLAADRTTPL

-4143 AFSAGVDDVLL
+4143 AFSARVDDVLL

-4191 SDTAGLAPD
+4191 SDTAGLTPD

-4209 TVHPVRLDVSAV
+4209 TVHPVRLDVGAV
-4221 DLADALAGGPQAG
+4221 DLADALAGGRQAG

-4248 DRGLGYGLLR
+4248 DRGLGHGLLR

-4265 PALAALPGSQLL
+4265 PALAALPASQLL
-4277 FNYRGRTDRR
+4277 FNYRGRTDHQAG
-4287 PDAAGSR
+4287 PAGSR
-4294 HWSFAPDA
+4294 HWAFAPDA

-4326 AVVVSGPDG
+4326 AAVVSGAGG

-4343 SWPQALFAEEQVAAL
+4343 SWPAALFTEEQVAAL
-4358 ATRWFDALDALAR
+4358 ASRWFDALDALAR
-4371 HAEGPGA
+4371 HAEDPGA

>member
-1 MTSDAGR
+1 MSEVTSDAGR
-8 FLELTRAQEG
+8 ILELTRAQEG
-18 VLAAQRIDPDNPGYN
+18 VLAAQRIDPGNPSYN
-33 VGQYVELRGAVD
+33 VGQYVELRGAIDV
-45 TAALEEALRLTL
+45 AALEEALRRTL
-57 AEADGLHIR
+57 AEADGLHVR
-66 LAERDGRTVAL
+66 LAEHDGRTVL
-77 PVPFDAAAWHLPR
+77 RPVPFDAAAWHLPR

-97 SPVEAAVEL
+97 SPVDAAVAL

-115 RLEPADDCAA
+115 RLEPADGSGA

-135 TVAPDHH
+135 TVAPGHH

-153 DGYSVALFTRR
+153 DGYGVALFTRR

-177 VPVSPFEPVA
+177 VPASPFEPA
-187 LLAAADAA
+187 ARLADADAA
-195 YLASGKPAADRAYW
+195 YLASDKAAADRAYW
-209 TARHAGRPRVTGL
+209 TARHAGRPRVAGL
-222 TEQTAQASR
+222 TEQTAQASE
-231 TSLRYRT
+231 TSLRHRT
-238 GLGAERSAAVLDC
+238 SLGAERSAAVLAR
-251 AAAVRG
+251 AAGVRG
-257 TWAEAATAAVAAY
+257 TWAEAATAAVAGY

-303 VLPVRLAVEG
+303 VLPVRLSVQG
-313 SDTLPDLIRRAAGE
+313 TDTFPDLVRRAAGE

-350 SDERLHGPMLNL
+350 SDDRLHGPMLNL

-376 HTVNLASGPV
+376 RTVNLASGPV

-432 ADPSLTL
+432 ADPELTL
-439 ARARLLADGEYE
+439 DRAQLLADAERE
-451 DVLHTWNATRRAVP
+451 DVLRTWNATARDVA

-470 SLIAGRAAA
+470 GLIAERAAA
-479 TPGATAVVFEDEELG
+479 TPGATAVVFEDEHLT
-494 YGELDARADAL
+494 YRELDARAGAL
-505 ARTLTAAGAGRGT
+505 ARTLTAAGAGRDT

-537 LKSGAAYLPLDTDY
+537 LKSGAAYLPLDTGY

-563 GPVRV
+563 APVRV
-568 VTVPAVLDRLPRAAC
+568 VTVPAVLGRLPRAARDV
-583 EAALLLGDTSDDA
+583 ALLLDDA
-596 AEGATGAGVT
+596 TGDAAGAEAAAP
-606 APGTGT
+606 APGD
-612 GTGTGVTAPGPDD
+612 P
-625 AAYVIYTSGSTGR
+625 AYVIFTSGSTGR

-657 HAYRLRRDDR
+657 HAYRLRPDDR
-667 VLQKTPASFDVSVWE
+667 VLQKTPAGFDVSVWE

-699 GHKDPAYLA
+699 GHKDAAYLA
-708 RLIADRHVTTLHFVP
+708 GLVAEQRITTLHFVP

-732 PAAAAAC
+732 PTAAGAC
-739 GGLRRVFC
+739 AGLRRVFC

-755 VVDRWYAAL
+755 VADRWHAAL

-783 YHRTEARSGVVPI
+783 YHRTEPGAGVVPI

-836 RPGLTASRFVA
+836 RPGLTAARFVA
-847 DPYGSGGERMY
+847 SPYDGDGARMY

-871 VEYLGRTDDQV
+871 LEYLGRTDDQV

-902 GVAQAAVTAREPA
+902 GVAQAAVTARETAP
-915 SGGARRL
+915 GGPRRL

-932 ALDPEI
+932 APDAEA
-938 LRTGLATTLPEHM
+938 LRTGLAATLPEHM
-951 VPPVVMLLDSL
+951 VPPVIVLLDAL

-975 PEPAPASAAAA
+975 PEPAPAAASASRA
-986 RPPRTEAERV
+986 PRTEAERV
-996 IAGLVAEILGLDAVG
+996 LAALVADVLGLDAAG
-1011 ADDNFFSLGGDSISA
+1011 PDDNFFSLGGDSISA

-1033 RRAGWGL
+1033 RRAGWGI

-1049 TVAAVAAVAERLDG
+1049 TIAAVAAVAERLGDE
-1063 AATPADLREDATGP
+1063 AAADHREDAEG
-1077 MPPTPITEWL
+1077 MLPPTPITEWL
-1087 RARGGPIRRF
+1087 RERGGPIRRF
-1097 AQTTVVTVP
+1097 AQTTAVTVP
-1106 ADLDPQR
+1106 ADLDPER
-1113 LATALNALTQRH
+1113 LTAAFTVLTERH
-1125 DALRLR
+1125 DALRMR
-1131 LVPGGAEG
+1131 LVWGS
-1139 AEGTGAA
+1139 T
-1146 RADRRHASSAFTD
+1146 
-1159 GEATPAA
+1159 
-1166 GNRDSGGYGGVDGG
+1166 DSGGYGGFD
-1180 PSAGA
+1180 
-1185 EGAADALGSAARSR
+1185 
-1199 PTAVPLPAPAL
+1199 
-1210 PGAARDLGSAGMGSG
+1210 
-1225 GSGGYGGIDGGSPA
+1225 
-1239 GAEGVGG
+1239 
-1246 GCDVRGSGSPVA
+1246 
-1258 EGEAGSA
+1258 
-1265 AGAFGSVSRRRSG
+1265 
-1278 AGPQPG
+1278 
-1284 AARGRDSGGY
+1284 
-1294 GGVDGGPS
+1294 
-1302 AGAEGANGVFGSP
+1302 
-1315 SAAVPPPGAA
+1315 
-1325 RGFGSC
+1325 
-1331 GHGGTAGVPGAG
+1331 GVP
-1343 DWGTEILP
+1343 DWATEILP
-1351 HGSLPDVVL
+1351 AASVPAVTL
-1360 HRVDLAGT
+1360 HRADLTRT
-1368 PADGID
+1368 PADRIAAAVD
-1374 DALRRERDA
+1374 RERDA
-1383 AADRLDPAAGV
+1383 AAGRLDPAAGA

-1406 GPGRLVLAV
+1406 TPGRLVLAV

-1431 LRDAYEGREPA
+1431 LRAAYEGRELA

-1450 WARGLNA
+1450 WARGLHA

-1467 LPLWQEILAPG
+1467 LPLWREILAPG
-1478 AGPLLGRR
+1478 AGPLLGER

-1494 VGTGRTLRLTLPAER
+1494 AGTSRTLRLTLPADR

-1529 LTGLALAFAGRQRD
+1529 LTGLALAFAGRRRD
-1543 LLIRLE
+1543 LLIRME

-1569 LTSEFPVRLSLDGID
+1569 LTSEFPVRLDLEGID
-1584 LADAAAGG
+1584 GDPVA
-1592 EAAGRALALVKEQ
+1592 ALARVKEQ
-1605 LRALP
+1605 LRSLP

-1624 AARTALAAYPAPQ
+1624 EARAELAAAPAPQ
-1637 LLFNYLGRFTADDT
+1637 LLFNYLGRFASDDSL
-1651 PWSPAG
+1651 WSAAG
-1657 DAFAASAD
+1657 DAITATAD
-1665 PALPALHALE
+1665 PAMPALHALE

-1682 RPAGPELTAVLTWPE
+1682 RPAGPELTTVLTWPE

-1712 FRALDALTAYAAR
+1712 FRALDALTAAASR
-1725 PGAGGLTP
+1725 PDAGGLTP

-1739 GIGQDALDRVLAA
+1739 GLGQDALDRLQAA

-1797 TALRRAVDAVVAR
+1797 AALRRAVDAVVAR

-1815 AGFDHTSA
+1815 AGFDHTST
-1823 DRPLQTVA
+1823 DRPLQTIA
-1831 AQAAVPWTVHDLT
+1831 GRATVPWTVHDLT
-1844 GTPADALAA
+1844 GTPAGAALDT

-1858 ETTEATAPFD
+1858 ETAEATAPFD

-1881 TGDERHRL
+1881 LGDERHRL

-1934 WLAEQD
+1934 WLARQD
-1940 DAAHADAWAEALD
+1940 ETAHADAWATALD
-1953 GLTAPTLLAETLA
+1953 GLTAPTLLAGTLA
-1966 SEAGGEPGARAG
+1966 HEATAGTGARAG
-1978 EVDLPLPAETATAL
+1978 EVDLPLPADTAAAL
-1992 TALARSHGLTLNT
+1992 TGLARSHGLTLNT

-2065 ALARLQE
+2065 ALTRLQE
-2072 QQSRLLDHQY
+2072 QQARLLDHQY

-2114 TAADPAGRPGRLRV
+2114 TAPDPAGRPGRLRV

-2149 APRITVEYRPDAFT
+2149 APRITVEYRPDTFT
-2163 ADRAADLGRRLL
+2163 ADRAADLGQRLL

-2180 MAEHP
+2180 MAERP
-2185 GATVGSLDV
+2185 EDTVGSLDV
-2194 LAPDERRTLLRAWNA
+2194 LGPAERRTLLHTWNA
-2209 TARDVPEGTV
+2209 TARDVPDGTV

-2231 GETAVVCGDER
+2231 GDTAVVCGATR
-2242 RTYAEL
+2242 WSYAEL
-2248 DARADAFARCLA
+2248 DARADGFARRLA

-2270 ALALPRSAE
+2270 ALALPRSAD
-2279 LVAAVLGTLKSGA
+2279 LVAAVLGTLKAGA

-2305 VALMLEDAAPLAVLT
+2305 VTLMLEDAAPLAVLT
-2320 TRPTAG
+2320 TRPTAA

-2333 DGFTTLYAEDVTEN
+2333 GGLTTLYAEDAEDAEDGTADVTP
-2347 AAASATPRRPAPGD
+2347 TRPAPGD

-2460 LDVTPSFGRQLVEW
+2460 LDVTPSFGRQLVEC
-2474 GLLDGEGEGEGEGEG
+2474 GLLDEG
-2489 DGDGHRPVLF
+2489 GDGHRPVLF

-2507 EALWTRIRK
+2507 DALWTRIRE
-2516 TPGVIGH
+2516 TEGVIGH

-2537 AALDDSPTPFVGRP
+2537 AALGDSPAPSVGRP
-2551 IANTRVYVL
+2551 IANTRVHVL

-2586 GNRPALT
+2586 GNRPGLT
-2593 ASRFVADPFTGSGER
+2593 ASRFVADPFSGSGER

-2648 ALNDLEGVARAAVLA
+2648 ALTALDTVTAAAVLA
-2663 RAADGGVKRLVAYA
+2663 RATGTGVKRLVAYV
-2677 VPAPGASADPAA
+2677 VPAPGAAADPAA
-2689 LRSALA
+2689 LRAALA
-2695 ARLPAYMV
+2695 ARLPEYMV
-2703 PSAVVVLDGLPLNVN
+2703 PSAVVVLGALPLNVN
-2718 GKLDRRALPEPGAA
+2718 GKLDRQALPEPGAA
-2732 DFAGAGTGGRAPRD
+2732 DFAGTGGRAPRD
-2746 EREALVCGAFASVLG
+2746 EREALVCGAFAGVLG
-2761 LPSVGADDDFFALGG
+2761 LPAVGADDDFFALGG
-2776 HSLLATRLVGRI
+2776 HSLLATRLTGRI
-2788 RTALQRRTTVRDLFE
+2788 RTALQADLTVRDLFE

-2811 RRLDAGG
+2811 RRLQHTGRG
-2818 ADRPGPAA
+2818 RSGPTA
-2826 RPRPQE
+2826 RPRPQHPQE
-2832 VPLSPAQARLWF
+2832 LPLSPAQARLWF
-2844 LHQLQGPGTAYTIP
+2844 LHQLEGPSIAYTIP

-2864 GALDTGAL
+2864 GTLDTEAL

-2884 ALRTAFPA
+2884 ALRTVFPD
-2892 TDGRPR
+2892 TDGRPY
-2898 QKVLTPEEAGVPF
+2898 QKILTPEDAHVPF
-2911 EVREVAPERL
+2911 SVREVTPEQL
-2921 EEAVAEAGART
+2921 DEAVAEAGAYA
-2932 FDLAAAPPVH
+2932 FDLAAEPPVR
-2942 ATLLTSGASTHVLC
+2942 ATLLSSGPATHVLC
-2956 VALHHIVGDE
+2956 VALHHIAGDE

-2972 LRDLDTAYAARRRGT
+2972 LRDLDTAYAARRRGE
-2987 APEWPPLPVQFADHT
+2987 APAWAPLPLQFADHT
-3002 LWHQELL
+3002 LWQRDMLG
-3009 ADPAGARR
+3009 DPAAGDR

-3026 AGLPDEPALP
+3026 AGLPGELRLPA
-3036 TDRPRPAEPSGRGG
+3036 DRPRPAEPSGRGG

-3056 PDALHRALRDYA
+3056 PGALHEALRDYA
-3068 HRTGVTPF
+3068 HRTGATPF

-3089 LAGSTDVAL
+3089 LAGTDDVAL

-3103 GRADEA
+3103 GRSDEA

-3120 LVVRHDLSAPEGAA
+3120 LVLRHDLSAAGGAGA
-3134 ALTFDQLVERAR
+3134 PTFDQLVQRSR
-3146 ESVLGALAHQDL
+3146 ETVLGALAHQDL

-3164 EIVSPERS
+3164 EIAAPERS

-3192 DALLGARTELL
+3192 DRLLGARTALL

-3218 VESADGAHTDLTV
+3218 VESADGTHTDLTV
-3231 IHAADLY
+3231 IHAVDLF
-3238 DRGTAELLA
+3238 DHGTAELLA

-3252 VLDQALAA
+3252 VLDQVLAA
-3260 PGRSVDRVELMS
+3260 PGRTVDRVDVMS

-3280 GEWNAT
+3280 REWNAT
-3286 AREVPAGT
+3286 DHPVAGGT
-3294 LVTRFAAHLAAT
+3294 LVTRFAERLAAA
-3306 PDATAVVYA
+3306 PDTTAVVYENHE
-3315 GRTLT
+3315 LT
-3320 YRQLDER
+3320 YRQLDELSG
-3327 AGVLAAELAAA
+3327 ALAAELVAA

-3345 VAVAVPR
+3345 IAVAVPR

-3379 ERLTT
+3379 ERLTM
-3384 MAEDAA
+3384 MAEDAS
-3390 PVCVVTVEAERGRL
+3390 PVCVVTVEGERGRL
-3404 PHLDGVPV
+3404 PHLEGLRV
-3412 VLADD
+3412 VLAD
-3417 RSRTTAGAAPAFVPT
+3417 RPRTAQVSVPV
-3432 AAGPRHAAYVIYTS
+3432 AAGPQHAAYVIYTS

-3473 GIEPGDRILQ
+3473 GFGPADRILQ

-3513 HREPEH
+3513 HREPDH
-3519 LAEVAAASGITT
+3519 LADLAARSGVTT
-3531 AHFVPSMLAAF
+3531 AHFVPSMLTAF
-3542 TAAAEQDET
+3542 TAAAEEDEE
-3551 IREGFAGV
+3551 IRKGFAGV

-3577 AALWPHIELHNLYG
+3577 AALWPDIELHNLYG
-3591 PTEAAVDVTHHRAEA
+3591 PTEAAVDVTYHRAEP
-3606 GAGVVPIGRPV
+3606 GSGVVPIGRPV

-3640 YLAGVQLARGYLG
+3640 YLAGVQLARGYLN
-3653 RPGLTASRFVADPSG
+3653 RPGLTAARFVADPFSG
-3668 SGERMYRT
+3668 GGTRMYCT
-3676 GDLVRRRADGAVEYL
+3676 GDLVRRRPDGAVEYL

-3701 GFRIELGEVEAAL
+3701 GFRIELGEIEGAL
-3714 SALPEVAQAA
+3714 TALTGVAQAA
-3724 VAARPLA
+3724 VTARPLA
-3731 PGGTPQLL
+3731 PGGAPQLV
-3739 AYAVPAPGAAPEPQQ
+3739 AYAVPAPGAAPAAQE
-3754 LRDALAG
+3754 LREALAG

-3788 KALPQP
+3788 KALPEP
-3794 ARTTTRPAAA
+3794 ARPAARPAA
-3804 PVRHTGGPA
+3804 PAPDRGDSPA
-3813 AAMAEVFAGI
+3813 AAMAAVFAEI
-3823 LGLPEV
+3823 LGLPDV

-3837 LGGDSIVSIQLVSAA
+3837 LGGDSIISIQLVSTA
-3852 RKAGFA
+3852 RRAGFT

-3873 AAAGRPEDREPAE
+3873 AAAGRREDQEPAE
-3886 APAAPAADQD
+3886 PLPVPAAGED
-3896 GELPPLPVVHWLRE
+3896 GELPSLPVVHWLRE
-3910 RGGPIDRFNQSVLL
+3910 RGGPVDRFNQSVLL

-3931 TGPLR
+3931 PEPLR
-3936 EALADLARNHPAL
+3936 AALADLARNHPAL
-3949 RLRLDRVGG
+3949 RLRLDRTGG
-3958 LWTQEVLP
+3958 LWTQEILP
-3966 AAQAPAVTDP
+3966 AAEAPAVTDP
-3976 ATLRRADITGLDATA
+3976 ATLRRADITGLDAAA

-3997 KEADASAAALDPD
+3997 KEADASAAALDPGD
-4010 TGIVLRAL
+4010 GTVLRAL
-4018 WCDAGPAADGRLLLT
+4018 WCDAGPGADGRLLLT

-4047 LPELADAYAARAEG
+4047 VPELAEAYTARAAG
-4061 RPPALEPEATGP
+4061 RAPALEPEATGL
-4073 RAWAAQLLQHAHT
+4073 RAWAVQLLQHAHT
-4086 RNRTAEAAYWR
+4086 RARTAEAAHWR

-4118 TAGLRTLR
+4118 TATLRTLR
-4126 RTLSAERTGPL
+4126 MTLSADRTEPL

-4154 AALAL
+4154 AGLAL
-4159 AAADWRRTGNPA
+4159 AAADVRRTREPG
-4171 LPAAYTG
+4171 LPAAHTG

-4191 SDTAGLAPD
+4191 SDAGGLAPD

-4209 TVHPVRLDVSAV
+4209 TVHPVRLDVSGV
-4221 DLADALAGGPQAG
+4221 DLADALAGGGQAG

-4248 DRGLGYGLLR
+4248 DRGLGHGLLR

-4265 PALAALPGSQLL
+4265 PALAALPSSQLL
-4277 FNYRGRTDRR
+4277 FNYRGRTDHGA
-4287 PDAAGSR
+4287 AAGTR
-4294 HWSFAPDA
+4294 PWSFAPDV

-4315 AMPAPYPLEID
+4315 AMPAPYPLELD
-4326 AVVVSGPDG
+4326 AVVRAGAAG

-4343 SWPQALFAEEQVAAL
+4343 SWPQALFTEEQVATL

-4371 HAEGPGA
+4371 HAAAPDA

-4387 LVSLDQARIDRLES
+4387 LVTLDQARIDRLES